1 MTNETIDQTTTPD
14 QTLNQTDFVPQRFI
28 NNLQA
33 AFIKV
38 DNAVASFDPDQKPI
52 VDKNDRDNRQAFEKI
67 SQLREEYA
75 NKAIKNP
82 TKKNQYFSD
91 FINKSND
98 LINKDNLIAVD
109 SSVDS
114 FKKFGDQRYQIFTS
128 WVSLQKDPSKINTQQ
143 IQNFMENII
152 QPPISDDK
160 EKAEFLR
167 SAKQS
172 FAGIIIGNQ
181 IRSDEKFMGVF
192 DEFLKARQE
201 AEKNAEPTGGDWLDI
216 FLSFVFNKKQ
226 SSDLKETLHQEPR
239 PDFEQNIATTTTDIQ
254 GLPPEARDL
263 LDERG
268 NFSKFTLGDMEM
280 LDVEGVAD
288 KDPNYKFNQL
298 LIHNNA
304 LSSVLMG
311 SHSGIEPEKVSLL
324 YGDNGGPEARHD
336 WNATVGYK
344 NQQGSNVATLINAHL
359 NNGSGLVIAG
369 NENGIKNPSF
379 YLYKQDQLT
388 GLKQA
393 LSQEEIQNKVDF
405 MEFLAQNNAK
415 LDNLSEKEKEKFQTE
430 IGNFQKDRKAYLDA
444 LGSDHIAFVSK
455 KDPKHLALVTEFG
468 NGEVSYTL
476 KDYGKKQ
483 DKALDGETKTTLQG
497 SLKYDG
503 VMFVDYSNFKY
514 TNVSKSPDK
523 GLGATNGVSHLEA
536 NFSKV
541 AVFNL
546 PNLNNLA
553 ITNYIRRDLE
563 DKLWAKGLSPQ
574 EANKLIKDFLNSNKE
589 LVGKVSN
596 FNKAV
601 AEAKNTGNYDEVKKA
616 QKDLEKSL
624 RKRESLEKEVAKK
637 LESRNDNKNR
647 MEAKAQANS
656 QKDKIFALINKE
668 ASKEA
673 RAAAFDPNLKGV
685 RSELSDK
692 LENINKNLKDFGKSF
707 DELKNGK
714 NNDFSKAEE
723 TLKALKDSVKDL
735 GINPEWISKIENL
748 NAALNDFKNGKNKD
762 FSKVTQAKSDL
773 ENSIKDVII
782 NQKITDK
789 VDNLNQ
795 AVSETKLTGN
805 FSKVE
810 QALAELKNLSLD
822 LGKNSDLQFVRDGVR
837 GTLVGNGLSKTEAT
851 TLTKNFSDIRKEL
864 SEKLFGKSNN
874 NNNGLKNNEEPI
886 YAQVNK
892 KKAGQATSPEEPIY
906 AQVARKMSVKIDQ
919 LNEAAS
925 AINRKIDRINKIASA
940 GKGVGGFSG
949 AGQSAS
955 PEEPIYAQVAK
966 KVSAKIDQL
975 NESASAINRKI
986 DRINKIA
993 SAGKGVG
1000 GFSGAG
1006 QSASPE
1012 EPIYAQVAKKVR
1024 AKIDQLN
1031 ESASA
1036 INRKMDRINKIASA
1050 GKGVGGFRG
1059 AGQSASPE
1067 EPIYAQVA
1075 KKVRAKIDQLNESAS
1090 AINRKMDRI
1099 NKIASAGKG
1108 VGGFSGAG
1116 QSASPE
1122 EPLYAQVAK
1131 KVRAKIDQLN
1141 ESASAINRKID
1152 RINKIASAGKG
1163 VGGFRGAGQSASPEE
1178 PIYAQVAKKVS
1189 AKIDQLNESASAIN
1203 RKMDRIN
1210 KIASAGKGVGGF
1222 SGAGQSASPE
1232 EPLYAQVAKKVSAK
1246 IDQLNESA
1254 SAINRKIDR
1263 INKIASAGKGVGG
1276 FSGAGQ
1282 SASPEEPLY
1291 AQVAKKVR
1299 AKIDQ
1304 LNESA
1309 SAINRK
1315 MDRINKIAS
1324 AGKGVG
1330 GFRGAGQSASPE
1342 EPLYA
1347 QVAKKVSAKI
1357 DQLNE
1362 SASAINRKIDR
1373 INKIASAGKGVG
1385 GFRGAG
1391 QSASPEEPLYAQV
1404 AKKVRAKIDQLNES
1418 ASAINRK
1425 IDRINK
1431 IASAGKGVGGFR
1443 GAGQSASPE
1452 EPLYAQVAKKVRAKI
1467 DQLNESASA
1476 INRKIDR
1483 INKIASAGKGVG
1495 GFSGAGQSASP
1506 EEPLYAQVAKKVRA
1520 KIDQLNESA
1529 SAINRKMDRIN
1540 KIASAG
1546 KGVGG
1551 FRGAGQ
1557 SASPEEPLY
1566 AQVAKKVSAKIDQ
1579 LNESASA
1586 INRKMDRINKIASA
1600 GKGVGGFRGAGQSA
1614 SPEEPI
1620 YAQVAKKVSAKIDQL
1635 NESASAINRKMD
1647 RINKIASAGK
1657 GVGGFR
1663 GAGQSASPEEPLYAQ
1678 VAKKVSAKI
1687 DQLNESA
1694 SAINRKI
1701 DRINKIASAGKGVGG
1716 FSGAGQSASPE
1727 EPIYAQ
1733 VAKKVSAKID
1743 QLNES
1748 ASAINRKIDRINKIA
1763 SAGKGVGGFS
1773 GAGQSASPEP
1783 IYATID
1789 FDEANQ
1795 AGFSLRRSAAVNDL
1809 SKVGLSREQEL
1820 TRRIGDL
1827 NQAVSEAKAGHFDKL
1842 EQKIDELKDSTKK
1855 NALKLWVES
1864 AKQVP
1869 TGLQAKLDNYAT
1881 NSHTRINSNVQSGTI
1896 NEKATGM
1903 LTQKNP
1909 EWLKLVNDKIVAHN
1923 VGSAH
1928 LSEYDKI
1935 GFNQKNMKDYSDSFK
1950 FSTKLNNAVK
1960 DIKSSFVQFLTNT
1973 FSTGS
1978 YSLMKANVEHGVKNT
1993 TKGGFQKS

>member
-14 QTLNQTDFVPQRFI
+14 QTLNPTGFVPQRFI
-28 NNLQA
+28 NNLQV
-33 AFIKV
+33 AFLKV
-38 DNAVASFDPDQKPI
+38 DSAVASFDPDQKPI

-67 SQLREEYA
+67 SQLREECA

-98 LINKDNLIAVD
+98 LINKDNLIDVN

-128 WVSLQKDPSKINTQQ
+128 WVSLQKDPSKINAPT

-192 DEFLKARQE
+192 DESLKERQE
-201 AEKNAEPTGGDWLDI
+201 AEKNAEPAGGDWLDI

-226 SSDLKETLHQEPR
+226 SSDLKETLNQEPR

-288 KDPNYKFNQL
+288 NDPNYKFNQL

-311 SHSGIEPEKVSLL
+311 SHSNIEPEKVSLL

-344 NQQGSNVATLINAHL
+344 NQQGNNVATLINAHL
-359 NNGSGLVIAG
+359 NSGSGLVIAG

-405 MEFLAQNNAK
+405 MEFLAQNNAR
-415 LDNLSEKEKEKFQTE
+415 LDSLSEKEKEKFQTE
-430 IGNFQKDRKAYLDA
+430 IEYFQKDRKAYLDA
-444 LGSDHIAFVSK
+444 LGNDHIAFVSK

-503 VMFVDYSNFKY
+503 VMFVNYSNFKY
-514 TNVSKSPDK
+514 TNASKSPDK
-523 GLGATNGVSHLEA
+523 GVGATNGVSHLEA
-536 NFSKV
+536 NLSKV

-563 DKLWAKGLSPQ
+563 DKLLAKGLSPQ
-574 EANKLIKDFLNSNKE
+574 EASKLIKDFLNSNKE

-596 FNKAV
+596 LNKAV

-616 QKDLEKSL
+616 QKDLEKSI
-624 RKRESLEKEVAKK
+624 RKREHLEKEVAKK

-656 QKDKIFALINKE
+656 QKDKIFVLINQE

-673 RAAAFDPNLKGV
+673 RAAAFDPNLKGI

-707 DELKNGK
+707 DELKNG
-714 NNDFSKAEE
+714 NNKDFSKAEE
-723 TLKALKDSVKDL
+723 TLKTLKDSMKDL
-735 GINPEWISKIENL
+735 GINPEWISKVENL

-773 ENSIKDVII
+773 ENSIKDVSI
-782 NQKITDK
+782 NQEITDK

-795 AVSETKLTGN
+795 AVSEAKLTGD

-822 LGKNSDLQFVRDGVR
+822 QKNESFNVGKNSDLQKSVKNGVN

-864 SEKLFGKSNN
+864 NEKLFGNSNN
-874 NNNGLKNNEEPI
+874 NNNGLKNEPI

-892 KKAGQATSPEEPIY
+892 KKAGQAASPEEPIY
-906 AQVARKMSVKIDQ
+906 TQVAKKVNARIDRLNKIASTINGKIDQ
-919 LNEAAS
+919 LN
-925 AINRKIDRINKIASA
+925 RTASA

-949 AGQSAS
+949 AG
-955 PEEPIYAQVAK
+955 
-966 KVSAKIDQL
+966 
-975 NESASAINRKI
+975 R
-986 DRINKIA
+986 
-993 SAGKGVG
+993 
-1000 GFSGAG
+1000 
-1006 QSASPE
+1006 
-1012 EPIYAQVAKKVR
+1012 
-1024 AKIDQLN
+1024 
-1031 ESASA
+1031 
-1036 INRKMDRINKIASA
+1036 
-1050 GKGVGGFRG
+1050 
-1059 AGQSASPE
+1059 
-1067 EPIYAQVA
+1067 
-1075 KKVRAKIDQLNESAS
+1075 
-1090 AINRKMDRI
+1090 
-1099 NKIASAGKG
+1099 
-1108 VGGFSGAG
+1108 
-1116 QSASPE
+1116 
-1122 EPLYAQVAK
+1122 
-1131 KVRAKIDQLN
+1131 
-1141 ESASAINRKID
+1141 
-1152 RINKIASAGKG
+1152 
-1163 VGGFRGAGQSASPEE
+1163 
-1178 PIYAQVAKKVS
+1178 
-1189 AKIDQLNESASAIN
+1189 
-1203 RKMDRIN
+1203 
-1210 KIASAGKGVGGF
+1210 
-1222 SGAGQSASPE
+1222 
-1232 EPLYAQVAKKVSAK
+1232 
-1246 IDQLNESA
+1246 
-1254 SAINRKIDR
+1254 
-1263 INKIASAGKGVGG
+1263 
-1276 FSGAGQ
+1276 
-1282 SASPEEPLY
+1282 
-1291 AQVAKKVR
+1291 
-1299 AKIDQ
+1299 
-1304 LNESA
+1304 
-1309 SAINRK
+1309 
-1315 MDRINKIAS
+1315 
-1324 AGKGVG
+1324 
-1330 GFRGAGQSASPE
+1330 
-1342 EPLYA
+1342 
-1347 QVAKKVSAKI
+1347 
-1357 DQLNE
+1357 
-1362 SASAINRKIDR
+1362 
-1373 INKIASAGKGVG
+1373 
-1385 GFRGAG
+1385 
-1391 QSASPEEPLYAQV
+1391 
-1404 AKKVRAKIDQLNES
+1404 
-1418 ASAINRK
+1418 
-1425 IDRINK
+1425 
-1431 IASAGKGVGGFR
+1431 
-1443 GAGQSASPE
+1443 
-1452 EPLYAQVAKKVRAKI
+1452 
-1467 DQLNESASA
+1467 
-1476 INRKIDR
+1476 
-1483 INKIASAGKGVG
+1483 
-1495 GFSGAGQSASP
+1495 
-1506 EEPLYAQVAKKVRA
+1506 
-1520 KIDQLNESA
+1520 
-1529 SAINRKMDRIN
+1529 
-1540 KIASAG
+1540 
-1546 KGVGG
+1546 
-1551 FRGAGQ
+1551 
-1557 SASPEEPLY
+1557 
-1566 AQVAKKVSAKIDQ
+1566 
-1579 LNESASA
+1579 
-1586 INRKMDRINKIASA
+1586 
-1600 GKGVGGFRGAGQSA
+1600 
-1614 SPEEPI
+1614 
-1620 YAQVAKKVSAKIDQL
+1620 
-1635 NESASAINRKMD
+1635 
-1647 RINKIASAGK
+1647 
-1657 GVGGFR
+1657 
-1663 GAGQSASPEEPLYAQ
+1663 
-1678 VAKKVSAKI
+1678 
-1687 DQLNESA
+1687 
-1694 SAINRKI
+1694 
-1701 DRINKIASAGKGVGG
+1701 
-1716 FSGAGQSASPE
+1716 
-1727 EPIYAQ
+1727 
-1733 VAKKVSAKID
+1733 
-1743 QLNES
+1743 
-1748 ASAINRKIDRINKIA
+1748 
-1763 SAGKGVGGFS
+1763 
-1773 GAGQSASPEP
+1773 SASPEP

-1795 AGFSLRRSAAVNDL
+1795 AGFLLRRSAAVNDL
-1809 SKVGLSREQEL
+1809 DKVGLSREQEL

-1827 NQAVSEAKAGHFDKL
+1827 NQAVSEAKTGHFGKL

-1855 NALKLWVES
+1855 NAVNLWVES

-1881 NSHTRINSNVQSGTI
+1881 NSHTRINSNVKNGGI

-1923 VGSAH
+1923 VGSIP
-1928 LSEYDKI
+1928 LSDYDKI

-1973 FSTGS
+1973 FSQGS
-1978 YSLMKANVEHGVKNT
+1978 YSLAKANAELGVKNIN
-1993 TKGGFQKS
+1993 TKSGFQKS

>member
-14 QTLNQTDFVPQRFI
+14 QTPNPTDFVPQRFI
-28 NNLQA
+28 NNLQV
-33 AFIKV
+33 AFLKV
-38 DNAVASFDPDQKPI
+38 DSAVALFDPDQKPI

-82 TKKNQYFSD
+82 AKKNQYFSD

-143 IQNFMENII
+143 IRNFMENII

-181 IRSDEKFMGVF
+181 IRSDQKFMGVF
-192 DEFLKARQE
+192 DESLKERQE
-201 AEKNAEPTGGDWLDI
+201 AEKNAEPAGDWLDI

-239 PDFEQNIATTTTDIQ
+239 PDFEQNLATTTTDIQ

-311 SHSGIEPEKVSLL
+311 GHSNIEPEKVSLL

-344 NQQGSNVATLINAHL
+344 DQQGNNVATLINAHL

-379 YLYKQDQLT
+379 YLYKEDQLT

-393 LSQEEIQNKVDF
+393 MSQEEIQNKVDF
-405 MEFLAQNNAK
+405 MEFLAKNNAK

-444 LGSDHIAFVSK
+444 LGNDHIAFVSK

-483 DKALDGETKTTLQG
+483 DKALDGEVKTTLQG

-514 TNVSKSPDK
+514 TNASKSPDK
-523 GLGATNGVSHLEA
+523 GVGATNGVSHLEA

-563 DKLWAKGLSPQ
+563 DKLWARGLSPQ

-589 LVGKVSN
+589 MVGKVSN
-596 FNKAV
+596 FNQAV

-624 RKRESLEKEVAKK
+624 RKREHLEKEVAKK
-637 LESRNDNKNR
+637 LESRDDNKNR

-673 RAAAFDPNLKGV
+673 RAAAFDPNLKGI

-748 NAALNDFKNGKNKD
+748 NAALNELKNGKNKD
-762 FSKVTQAKSDL
+762 FSKVTQVKSDL

-795 AVSETKLTGN
+795 AVSETKLTGD

-822 LGKNSDLQFVRDGVR
+822 QKNESFNVGKNSDLQSVRDSVR

-851 TLTKNFSDIRKEL
+851 KLSKNFSDIRKEL
-864 SEKLFGKSNN
+864 SEKLFGKSNS
-874 NNNGLKNNEEPI
+874 NGLKNNEEPI
-886 YAQVNK
+886 YAKVNK
-892 KKAGQATSPEEPIY
+892 KKTGQATSPEESIY
-906 AQVARKMSVKIDQ
+906 AQVAKKVSAKIDQ
-919 LNEAAS
+919 LNEATS

-940 GKGVGGFSG
+940 GKGVGNFGG

-955 PEEPIYAQVAK
+955 PE
-966 KVSAKIDQL
+966 
-975 NESASAINRKI
+975 
-986 DRINKIA
+986 
-993 SAGKGVG
+993 
-1000 GFSGAG
+1000 
-1006 QSASPE
+1006 
-1012 EPIYAQVAKKVR
+1012 
-1024 AKIDQLN
+1024 
-1031 ESASA
+1031 
-1036 INRKMDRINKIASA
+1036 
-1050 GKGVGGFRG
+1050 
-1059 AGQSASPE
+1059 
-1067 EPIYAQVA
+1067 
-1075 KKVRAKIDQLNESAS
+1075 
-1090 AINRKMDRI
+1090 
-1099 NKIASAGKG
+1099 
-1108 VGGFSGAG
+1108 
-1116 QSASPE
+1116 
-1122 EPLYAQVAK
+1122 
-1131 KVRAKIDQLN
+1131 
-1141 ESASAINRKID
+1141 
-1152 RINKIASAGKG
+1152 
-1163 VGGFRGAGQSASPEE
+1163 
-1178 PIYAQVAKKVS
+1178 
-1189 AKIDQLNESASAIN
+1189 
-1203 RKMDRIN
+1203 
-1210 KIASAGKGVGGF
+1210 
-1222 SGAGQSASPE
+1222 
-1232 EPLYAQVAKKVSAK
+1232 
-1246 IDQLNESA
+1246 
-1254 SAINRKIDR
+1254 
-1263 INKIASAGKGVGG
+1263 
-1276 FSGAGQ
+1276 
-1282 SASPEEPLY
+1282 
-1291 AQVAKKVR
+1291 
-1299 AKIDQ
+1299 
-1304 LNESA
+1304 
-1309 SAINRK
+1309 
-1315 MDRINKIAS
+1315 
-1324 AGKGVG
+1324 
-1330 GFRGAGQSASPE
+1330 
-1342 EPLYA
+1342 
-1347 QVAKKVSAKI
+1347 
-1357 DQLNE
+1357 
-1362 SASAINRKIDR
+1362 
-1373 INKIASAGKGVG
+1373 
-1385 GFRGAG
+1385 
-1391 QSASPEEPLYAQV
+1391 
-1404 AKKVRAKIDQLNES
+1404 
-1418 ASAINRK
+1418 
-1425 IDRINK
+1425 
-1431 IASAGKGVGGFR
+1431 
-1443 GAGQSASPE
+1443 
-1452 EPLYAQVAKKVRAKI
+1452 
-1467 DQLNESASA
+1467 
-1476 INRKIDR
+1476 
-1483 INKIASAGKGVG
+1483 
-1495 GFSGAGQSASP
+1495 
-1506 EEPLYAQVAKKVRA
+1506 
-1520 KIDQLNESA
+1520 
-1529 SAINRKMDRIN
+1529 
-1540 KIASAG
+1540 
-1546 KGVGG
+1546 
-1551 FRGAGQ
+1551 
-1557 SASPEEPLY
+1557 
-1566 AQVAKKVSAKIDQ
+1566 
-1579 LNESASA
+1579 
-1586 INRKMDRINKIASA
+1586 
-1600 GKGVGGFRGAGQSA
+1600 
-1614 SPEEPI
+1614 
-1620 YAQVAKKVSAKIDQL
+1620 
-1635 NESASAINRKMD
+1635 
-1647 RINKIASAGK
+1647 
-1657 GVGGFR
+1657 
-1663 GAGQSASPEEPLYAQ
+1663 
-1678 VAKKVSAKI
+1678 
-1687 DQLNESA
+1687 
-1694 SAINRKI
+1694 
-1701 DRINKIASAGKGVGG
+1701 
-1716 FSGAGQSASPE
+1716 
-1727 EPIYAQ
+1727 
-1733 VAKKVSAKID
+1733 
-1743 QLNES
+1743 
-1748 ASAINRKIDRINKIA
+1748 
-1763 SAGKGVGGFS
+1763 
-1773 GAGQSASPEP
+1773 EP

-1795 AGFSLRRSAAVNDL
+1795 AGFPLRRSAGVNDL

-1827 NQAVSEAKAGHFDKL
+1827 NQAVSEAKTGHFDKL

-1881 NSHTRINSNVQSGTI
+1881 NSHTCINSNVQSGAI
-1896 NEKATGM
+1896 NEKATGI

-1923 VGSAH
+1923 VGSAP
-1928 LSEYDKI
+1928 LSAYDNI

-1960 DIKSSFVQFLTNT
+1960 DIKSNFVQFLTNA
-1973 FSTGS
+1973 FSQGS
-1978 YSLMKANVEHGVKNT
+1978 YNLMKANAELGVKNIN
-1993 TKGGFQKS
+1993 TKSGFQKS

>member
-14 QTLNQTDFVPQRFI
+14 QTLNPTDFVPQRFI
-28 NNLQA
+28 NNLQV
-33 AFIKV
+33 AFLKV
-38 DNAVASFDPDQKPI
+38 DSAVASFDPDQKPI

-82 TKKNQYFSD
+82 TKKNQYFSE
-91 FINKSND
+91 FINKIND

-143 IQNFMENII
+143 IRNFMENII

-192 DEFLKARQE
+192 DESLKERQE
-201 AEKNAEPTGGDWLDI
+201 AEKNAEPAGGDWLDI
-216 FLSFVFNKKQ
+216 FFSFVFNKKQ

-268 NFSKFTLGDMEM
+268 NFFKFTLGDMEM

-311 SHSGIEPEKVSLL
+311 SHSNIEPEKVSLL

-344 NQQGSNVATLINAHL
+344 NQQGNNVATLINVHL
-359 NNGSGLVIAG
+359 NNGNGLVIAG

-405 MEFLAQNNAK
+405 MEFLAQNNAR
-415 LDNLSEKEKEKFQTE
+415 LDSLSKEEKEKFQNE
-430 IGNFQKDRKAYLDA
+430 IEDFQKDRKAYLDA
-444 LGSDHIAFVSK
+444 LGNDHIAFVSK

-468 NGEVSYTL
+468 NGELSYTL

-497 SLKYDG
+497 NLKYDG
-503 VMFVDYSNFKY
+503 VMFVNYSNFKY
-514 TNVSKSPDK
+514 TNASKSPDK
-523 GLGATNGVSHLEA
+523 GVGATNGVSHLEA
-536 NFSKV
+536 NLSKV

-596 FNKAV
+596 LNKAV

-616 QKDLEKSL
+616 QKDLEKSI
-624 RKRESLEKEVAKK
+624 RKREHLEKEVAKK

-656 QKDKIFALINKE
+656 QKDKIFALINQE

-673 RAAAFDPNLKGV
+673 RAAAFDPNLKGI

-692 LENINKNLKDFGKSF
+692 LENINKNLKDFNKSF
-707 DELKNGK
+707 DELKNG
-714 NNDFSKAEE
+714 NNKDFSKAEE
-723 TLKALKDSVKDL
+723 TLKALKDSMKDL
-735 GINPEWISKIENL
+735 GINPEWISKVENL

-773 ENSIKDVII
+773 ENSIKDVSI

-795 AVSETKLTGN
+795 AVSEAKLTGD

-822 LGKNSDLQFVRDGVR
+822 QKNESFNVGKNSDLQSVRDSVR

-851 TLTKNFSDIRKEL
+851 KLSKNFSDIRKEL
-864 SEKLFGKSNN
+864 SEKLFGKSNS
-874 NNNGLKNNEEPI
+874 NGLKNNEEPI

-892 KKAGQATSPEEPIY
+892 KKAGQA
-906 AQVARKMSVKIDQ
+906 
-919 LNEAAS
+919 
-925 AINRKIDRINKIASA
+925 
-940 GKGVGGFSG
+940 
-949 AGQSAS
+949 AS
-955 PEEPIYAQVAK
+955 PEEPIYAQVNK
-966 KVSAKIDQL
+966 KKTGQAASPEEPIYTQVARKVNARIDRLNKITSTINGKIDQL
-975 NESASAINRKI
+975 NRTASAN
-986 DRINKIA
+986 
-993 SAGKGVG
+993 KGVG
-1000 GFSGAG
+1000 GFSG
-1006 QSASPE
+1006 
-1012 EPIYAQVAKKVR
+1012 V
-1024 AKIDQLN
+1024 
-1031 ESASA
+1031 
-1036 INRKMDRINKIASA
+1036 
-1050 GKGVGGFRG
+1050 
-1059 AGQSASPE
+1059 
-1067 EPIYAQVA
+1067 
-1075 KKVRAKIDQLNESAS
+1075 
-1090 AINRKMDRI
+1090 
-1099 NKIASAGKG
+1099 
-1108 VGGFSGAG
+1108 
-1116 QSASPE
+1116 
-1122 EPLYAQVAK
+1122 
-1131 KVRAKIDQLN
+1131 
-1141 ESASAINRKID
+1141 
-1152 RINKIASAGKG
+1152 
-1163 VGGFRGAGQSASPEE
+1163 
-1178 PIYAQVAKKVS
+1178 
-1189 AKIDQLNESASAIN
+1189 
-1203 RKMDRIN
+1203 
-1210 KIASAGKGVGGF
+1210 
-1222 SGAGQSASPE
+1222 
-1232 EPLYAQVAKKVSAK
+1232 
-1246 IDQLNESA
+1246 
-1254 SAINRKIDR
+1254 
-1263 INKIASAGKGVGG
+1263 
-1276 FSGAGQ
+1276 
-1282 SASPEEPLY
+1282 
-1291 AQVAKKVR
+1291 
-1299 AKIDQ
+1299 
-1304 LNESA
+1304 
-1309 SAINRK
+1309 
-1315 MDRINKIAS
+1315 
-1324 AGKGVG
+1324 
-1330 GFRGAGQSASPE
+1330 
-1342 EPLYA
+1342 
-1347 QVAKKVSAKI
+1347 
-1357 DQLNE
+1357 
-1362 SASAINRKIDR
+1362 
-1373 INKIASAGKGVG
+1373 
-1385 GFRGAG
+1385 
-1391 QSASPEEPLYAQV
+1391 
-1404 AKKVRAKIDQLNES
+1404 
-1418 ASAINRK
+1418 
-1425 IDRINK
+1425 
-1431 IASAGKGVGGFR
+1431 
-1443 GAGQSASPE
+1443 
-1452 EPLYAQVAKKVRAKI
+1452 
-1467 DQLNESASA
+1467 
-1476 INRKIDR
+1476 
-1483 INKIASAGKGVG
+1483 
-1495 GFSGAGQSASP
+1495 
-1506 EEPLYAQVAKKVRA
+1506 
-1520 KIDQLNESA
+1520 
-1529 SAINRKMDRIN
+1529 
-1540 KIASAG
+1540 
-1546 KGVGG
+1546 
-1551 FRGAGQ
+1551 
-1557 SASPEEPLY
+1557 
-1566 AQVAKKVSAKIDQ
+1566 
-1579 LNESASA
+1579 
-1586 INRKMDRINKIASA
+1586 
-1600 GKGVGGFRGAGQSA
+1600 
-1614 SPEEPI
+1614 
-1620 YAQVAKKVSAKIDQL
+1620 
-1635 NESASAINRKMD
+1635 
-1647 RINKIASAGK
+1647 
-1657 GVGGFR
+1657 
-1663 GAGQSASPEEPLYAQ
+1663 
-1678 VAKKVSAKI
+1678 
-1687 DQLNESA
+1687 
-1694 SAINRKI
+1694 
-1701 DRINKIASAGKGVGG
+1701 
-1716 FSGAGQSASPE
+1716 
-1727 EPIYAQ
+1727 
-1733 VAKKVSAKID
+1733 
-1743 QLNES
+1743 
-1748 ASAINRKIDRINKIA
+1748 
-1763 SAGKGVGGFS
+1763 
-1773 GAGQSASPEP
+1773 GQSASPEP

-1795 AGFSLRRSAAVNDL
+1795 AGFPLRRYAAVDDL

-1827 NQAVSEAKAGHFDKL
+1827 NQAVSEAKTGYFDKL

-1855 NALKLWVES
+1855 NAVNLWVES

-1881 NSHTRINSNVQSGTI
+1881 NSHTRINSNVKNGGI

-1923 VGSAH
+1923 VGSIP
-1928 LSEYDKI
+1928 LSDYDKI

-1973 FSTGS
+1973 FSAGS
-1978 YSLMKANVEHGVKNT
+1978 YNLMKANVEHGVKNT
-1993 TKGGFQKS
+1993 NTKSGFQKS

>member
-1 MTNETIDQTTTPD
+1 MTNETINQTTTPD
-14 QTLNQTDFVPQRFI
+14 QTLNPTDFVPQRFI
-28 NNLQA
+28 NNLQV
-33 AFIKV
+33 AFLKV

-128 WVSLQKDPSKINTQQ
+128 WVSLQKDPSKINTQT
-143 IQNFMENII
+143 IRNFMENII

-192 DEFLKARQE
+192 DESLKERQE
-201 AEKNAEPTGGDWLDI
+201 AEKNGEPDGGDWLDI

-288 KDPNYKFNQL
+288 IDPNYKFNQL

-311 SHSGIEPEKVSLL
+311 GHSNIEPEKVSLL

-344 NQQGSNVATLINAHL
+344 NQQGNNVATLINAHL
-359 NNGSGLVIAG
+359 KNGSGLVIAG
-369 NENGIKNPSF
+369 NEDGIKNPSF

-415 LDNLSEKEKEKFQTE
+415 LDNLSEKEKEKFQNE
-430 IGNFQKDRKAYLDA
+430 IEYFQKDRKAYLDA
-444 LGSDHIAFVSK
+444 LGNDHIAFVSK

-468 NGEVSYTL
+468 NGELSYTL

-497 SLKYDG
+497 NLKYDG
-503 VMFVDYSNFKY
+503 VMFVNYSNFKY
-514 TNVSKSPDK
+514 TNASKSPDK
-523 GLGATNGVSHLEA
+523 GVGATNGVSHLEA
-536 NFSKV
+536 NLSKV

-553 ITNYIRRDLE
+553 ITNCIRRDLE

-616 QKDLEKSL
+616 QKDLEKSI
-624 RKRESLEKEVAKK
+624 RKREHLEKEVAKK
-637 LESRNDNKNR
+637 LESRNENKNR

-656 QKDKIFALINKE
+656 QKDKIFALINQE

-673 RAAAFDPNLKGV
+673 RAATFDPNLKGI
-685 RSELSDK
+685 RIELSDK

-714 NNDFSKAEE
+714 NKDFSKAEE
-723 TLKALKDSVKDL
+723 TLKALKDSMKDL

-748 NAALNDFKNGKNKD
+748 NAALNDFKNGKNND

-773 ENSIKDVII
+773 ENSIKDVSI

-795 AVSETKLTGN
+795 AVSEAKLTGN
-805 FSKVE
+805 FSRVE
-810 QALAELKNLSLD
+810 QVLAELKNLSLD
-822 LGKNSDLQFVRDGVR
+822 LGKNSDLQSVRDSVR

-851 TLTKNFSDIRKEL
+851 KLSKNFSDIRKEL
-864 SEKLFGKSNN
+864 NEKLFGNSNN
-874 NNNGLKNNEEPI
+874 NNNGLKNNTEPIYAQVNKKKAGQAASPEEPI

-892 KKAGQATSPEEPIY
+892 KKAGQVASPEEPIY
-906 AQVARKMSVKIDQ
+906 TQVAKKVNAKIDQ
-919 LNEAAS
+919 LNEATS
-925 AINRKIDRINKIASA
+925 KINRKIDR
-940 GKGVGGFSG
+940 
-949 AGQSAS
+949 
-955 PEEPIYAQVAK
+955 
-966 KVSAKIDQL
+966 L
-975 NESASAINRKI
+975 
-986 DRINKIA
+986 
-993 SAGKGVG
+993 
-1000 GFSGAG
+1000 
-1006 QSASPE
+1006 
-1012 EPIYAQVAKKVR
+1012 
-1024 AKIDQLN
+1024 
-1031 ESASA
+1031 
-1036 INRKMDRINKIASA
+1036 
-1050 GKGVGGFRG
+1050 
-1059 AGQSASPE
+1059 
-1067 EPIYAQVA
+1067 
-1075 KKVRAKIDQLNESAS
+1075 
-1090 AINRKMDRI
+1090 
-1099 NKIASAGKG
+1099 
-1108 VGGFSGAG
+1108 
-1116 QSASPE
+1116 
-1122 EPLYAQVAK
+1122 
-1131 KVRAKIDQLN
+1131 
-1141 ESASAINRKID
+1141 
-1152 RINKIASAGKG
+1152 
-1163 VGGFRGAGQSASPEE
+1163 
-1178 PIYAQVAKKVS
+1178 
-1189 AKIDQLNESASAIN
+1189 
-1203 RKMDRIN
+1203 
-1210 KIASAGKGVGGF
+1210 
-1222 SGAGQSASPE
+1222 
-1232 EPLYAQVAKKVSAK
+1232 
-1246 IDQLNESA
+1246 
-1254 SAINRKIDR
+1254 
-1263 INKIASAGKGVGG
+1263 
-1276 FSGAGQ
+1276 
-1282 SASPEEPLY
+1282 
-1291 AQVAKKVR
+1291 
-1299 AKIDQ
+1299 
-1304 LNESA
+1304 
-1309 SAINRK
+1309 
-1315 MDRINKIAS
+1315 
-1324 AGKGVG
+1324 
-1330 GFRGAGQSASPE
+1330 
-1342 EPLYA
+1342 
-1347 QVAKKVSAKI
+1347 
-1357 DQLNE
+1357 
-1362 SASAINRKIDR
+1362 
-1373 INKIASAGKGVG
+1373 
-1385 GFRGAG
+1385 
-1391 QSASPEEPLYAQV
+1391 
-1404 AKKVRAKIDQLNES
+1404 
-1418 ASAINRK
+1418 
-1425 IDRINK
+1425 
-1431 IASAGKGVGGFR
+1431 
-1443 GAGQSASPE
+1443 
-1452 EPLYAQVAKKVRAKI
+1452 
-1467 DQLNESASA
+1467 
-1476 INRKIDR
+1476 
-1483 INKIASAGKGVG
+1483 
-1495 GFSGAGQSASP
+1495 
-1506 EEPLYAQVAKKVRA
+1506 
-1520 KIDQLNESA
+1520 
-1529 SAINRKMDRIN
+1529 
-1540 KIASAG
+1540 
-1546 KGVGG
+1546 
-1551 FRGAGQ
+1551 
-1557 SASPEEPLY
+1557 
-1566 AQVAKKVSAKIDQ
+1566 
-1579 LNESASA
+1579 
-1586 INRKMDRINKIASA
+1586 
-1600 GKGVGGFRGAGQSA
+1600 
-1614 SPEEPI
+1614 
-1620 YAQVAKKVSAKIDQL
+1620 
-1635 NESASAINRKMD
+1635 
-1647 RINKIASAGK
+1647 
-1657 GVGGFR
+1657 
-1663 GAGQSASPEEPLYAQ
+1663 
-1678 VAKKVSAKI
+1678 
-1687 DQLNESA
+1687 
-1694 SAINRKI
+1694 
-1701 DRINKIASAGKGVGG
+1701 
-1716 FSGAGQSASPE
+1716 
-1727 EPIYAQ
+1727 
-1733 VAKKVSAKID
+1733 
-1743 QLNES
+1743 
-1748 ASAINRKIDRINKIA
+1748 NKIA

-1795 AGFSLRRSAAVNDL
+1795 AGFPLRRSAAVNDL

-1820 TRRIGDL
+1820 TSRIGDL
-1827 NQAVSEAKAGHFDKL
+1827 NQAVSEAKTGHFGKL

-1855 NALKLWVES
+1855 NAVNLWVES

-1869 TGLQAKLDNYAT
+1869 TSLQAKLDNYAT
-1881 NSHTRINSNVQSGTI
+1881 NSHTRINSNVKNGGI

-1923 VGSAH
+1923 VGSIP
-1928 LSEYDKI
+1928 LSDYDKI

-1993 TKGGFQKS
+1993 NTKGGFQKS

>member
-1 MTNETIDQTTTPD
+1 MINEAIDQTTTPD
-14 QTLNQTDFVPQRFI
+14 QTPDQTDFVPQRFI
-28 NNLQA
+28 NNLQV

-38 DNAVASFDPDQKPI
+38 DDAVASFDPDQKPI

-109 SSVDS
+109 SSVES
-114 FKKFGDQRYQIFTS
+114 FRKFGDQRYQIFTS

-143 IQNFMENII
+143 IRNFMENVI

-192 DEFLKARQE
+192 DESLKARQE
-201 AEKNAEPTGGDWLDI
+201 AEKNAEPAGGDWLDI

-226 SSDLKETLHQEPR
+226 SSDLKETLNQEPR
-239 PDFEQNIATTTTDIQ
+239 PDFEQNLATTTTNIQ
-254 GLPPEARDL
+254 GLPPESRDL

-268 NFSKFTLGDMEM
+268 NFFKFTLGDMEM

-304 LSSVLMG
+304 LASVLMEG
-311 SHSGIEPEKVSLL
+311 HSNIEPEKVSLL

-344 NQQGSNVATLINAHL
+344 NQQGNNVATLINAHL

-379 YLYKQDQLT
+379 YLYKEDQLT

-393 LSQEEIQNKVDF
+393 MSQEEIQNKVDF

-415 LDNLSEKEKEKFQTE
+415 LDNLSKEEKEKFQTE
-430 IGNFQKDRKAYLDA
+430 IENFQKDRKAYLDA
-444 LGSDHIAFVSK
+444 LGNDHIAFVSK

-503 VMFVDYSNFKY
+503 VMFVNYSNFKY
-514 TNVSKSPDK
+514 TNASKSPDK
-523 GLGATNGVSHLEA
+523 GVGATNGVSHLEA
-536 NFSKV
+536 NLSKV

-563 DKLWAKGLSPQ
+563 DKLWAKGLSSQ

-589 LVGKVSN
+589 MVGKVLN

-624 RKRESLEKEVAKK
+624 RKREHLEKEVAKK

-656 QKDKIFALINKE
+656 QKDKIFALINQE

-673 RAAAFDPNLKGV
+673 RAAAFDPNLKGI
-685 RSELSDK
+685 RSELLDK

-810 QALAELKNLSLD
+810 QALAELKSLSLD
-822 LGKNSDLQFVRDGVR
+822 LGKNSDLQKSVKNGVN

-864 SEKLFGKSNN
+864 NEKLFGNSNN
-874 NNNGLKNNEEPI
+874 NNNGLKNNTEPI

-892 KKAGQATSPEEPIY
+892 KKAGQAASPEEPIY
-906 AQVARKMSVKIDQ
+906 AQVAKKVSAKIDQ
-919 LNEAAS
+919 LNEATL

-949 AGQSAS
+949 AG
-955 PEEPIYAQVAK
+955 
-966 KVSAKIDQL
+966 
-975 NESASAINRKI
+975 R
-986 DRINKIA
+986 
-993 SAGKGVG
+993 
-1000 GFSGAG
+1000 
-1006 QSASPE
+1006 
-1012 EPIYAQVAKKVR
+1012 
-1024 AKIDQLN
+1024 
-1031 ESASA
+1031 
-1036 INRKMDRINKIASA
+1036 
-1050 GKGVGGFRG
+1050 
-1059 AGQSASPE
+1059 
-1067 EPIYAQVA
+1067 
-1075 KKVRAKIDQLNESAS
+1075 
-1090 AINRKMDRI
+1090 
-1099 NKIASAGKG
+1099 
-1108 VGGFSGAG
+1108 
-1116 QSASPE
+1116 
-1122 EPLYAQVAK
+1122 
-1131 KVRAKIDQLN
+1131 
-1141 ESASAINRKID
+1141 
-1152 RINKIASAGKG
+1152 
-1163 VGGFRGAGQSASPEE
+1163 
-1178 PIYAQVAKKVS
+1178 
-1189 AKIDQLNESASAIN
+1189 
-1203 RKMDRIN
+1203 
-1210 KIASAGKGVGGF
+1210 
-1222 SGAGQSASPE
+1222 
-1232 EPLYAQVAKKVSAK
+1232 
-1246 IDQLNESA
+1246 
-1254 SAINRKIDR
+1254 
-1263 INKIASAGKGVGG
+1263 
-1276 FSGAGQ
+1276 
-1282 SASPEEPLY
+1282 
-1291 AQVAKKVR
+1291 
-1299 AKIDQ
+1299 
-1304 LNESA
+1304 
-1309 SAINRK
+1309 
-1315 MDRINKIAS
+1315 
-1324 AGKGVG
+1324 
-1330 GFRGAGQSASPE
+1330 
-1342 EPLYA
+1342 
-1347 QVAKKVSAKI
+1347 
-1357 DQLNE
+1357 
-1362 SASAINRKIDR
+1362 
-1373 INKIASAGKGVG
+1373 
-1385 GFRGAG
+1385 
-1391 QSASPEEPLYAQV
+1391 
-1404 AKKVRAKIDQLNES
+1404 
-1418 ASAINRK
+1418 
-1425 IDRINK
+1425 
-1431 IASAGKGVGGFR
+1431 
-1443 GAGQSASPE
+1443 
-1452 EPLYAQVAKKVRAKI
+1452 
-1467 DQLNESASA
+1467 
-1476 INRKIDR
+1476 
-1483 INKIASAGKGVG
+1483 
-1495 GFSGAGQSASP
+1495 
-1506 EEPLYAQVAKKVRA
+1506 
-1520 KIDQLNESA
+1520 
-1529 SAINRKMDRIN
+1529 
-1540 KIASAG
+1540 
-1546 KGVGG
+1546 
-1551 FRGAGQ
+1551 
-1557 SASPEEPLY
+1557 
-1566 AQVAKKVSAKIDQ
+1566 
-1579 LNESASA
+1579 
-1586 INRKMDRINKIASA
+1586 
-1600 GKGVGGFRGAGQSA
+1600 
-1614 SPEEPI
+1614 
-1620 YAQVAKKVSAKIDQL
+1620 
-1635 NESASAINRKMD
+1635 
-1647 RINKIASAGK
+1647 
-1657 GVGGFR
+1657 
-1663 GAGQSASPEEPLYAQ
+1663 
-1678 VAKKVSAKI
+1678 
-1687 DQLNESA
+1687 
-1694 SAINRKI
+1694 
-1701 DRINKIASAGKGVGG
+1701 
-1716 FSGAGQSASPE
+1716 
-1727 EPIYAQ
+1727 
-1733 VAKKVSAKID
+1733 
-1743 QLNES
+1743 
-1748 ASAINRKIDRINKIA
+1748 
-1763 SAGKGVGGFS
+1763 
-1773 GAGQSASPEP
+1773 SASPEP

-1795 AGFSLRRSAAVNDL
+1795 AGFPLRRSAAVNDL

-1827 NQAVSEAKAGHFDKL
+1827 NQAVSEAKTGHFDNL

-1881 NSHTRINSNVQSGTI
+1881 NSHTRINSNVQSGAI
-1896 NEKATGM
+1896 NEKATGI

-1909 EWLKLVNDKIVAHN
+1909 EWLKLVNDKVVAHN
-1923 VGSAH
+1923 VGSAP

-1993 TKGGFQKS
+1993 TKSGFQKS

>member
-1 MTNETIDQTTTPD
+1 MTNETIDQTITPD
-14 QTLNQTDFVPQRFI
+14 QTPNQTDFVPQRFI
-28 NNLQA
+28 NNLQV

-38 DNAVASFDPDQKPI
+38 DNAVASFDPNQKPI

-82 TKKNQYFSD
+82 AKKNQYFSD

-128 WVSLQKDPSKINTQQ
+128 WVSLQKDPSEINTQQ
-143 IQNFMENII
+143 IRNFMENII

-192 DEFLKARQE
+192 DESLKARQE
-201 AEKNAEPTGGDWLDI
+201 AETGGDWLDI

-226 SSDLKETLHQEPR
+226 SSDLKETLNQEPR
-239 PDFEQNIATTTTDIQ
+239 PDFEQNLATTTTDIQ

-268 NFSKFTLGDMEM
+268 NFFKFTLGDVEM

-311 SHSGIEPEKVSLL
+311 GHSSIEPEKVSLL

-359 NNGSGLVIAG
+359 NNGSGLIIAG
-369 NENGIKNPSF
+369 NEDGIKNPSF
-379 YLYKQDQLT
+379 YLYKEDQLT

-393 LSQEEIQNKVDF
+393 MSQEEIQNKVDF
-405 MEFLAQNNAK
+405 MEFLAKNNAK

-444 LGSDHIAFVSK
+444 LGNDHIAFVSK

-503 VMFVDYSNFKY
+503 VMFVNYSNFKY
-514 TNVSKSPDK
+514 TNASKSPDK
-523 GLGATNGVSHLEA
+523 GVGATNGVSHLEA

-563 DKLWAKGLSPQ
+563 DKLLAKGLSPQ

-589 LVGKVSN
+589 MVGKVSN

-624 RKRESLEKEVAKK
+624 RKREHLEKEVAKK

-714 NNDFSKAEE
+714 SNDFSKVEE

-795 AVSETKLTGN
+795 AVSETKLTGD

-822 LGKNSDLQFVRDGVR
+822 LGKNSDLQSVKNSMN

-864 SEKLFGKSNN
+864 NEKLFGNS

-886 YAQVNK
+886 YAKVNK
-892 KKAGQATSPEEPIY
+892 KKAGQ
-906 AQVARKMSVKIDQ
+906 V
-919 LNEAAS
+919 
-925 AINRKIDRINKIASA
+925 
-940 GKGVGGFSG
+940 
-949 AGQSAS
+949 AS

-975 NESASAINRKI
+975 NEAT
-986 DRINKIA
+986 
-993 SAGKGVG
+993 
-1000 GFSGAG
+1000 
-1006 QSASPE
+1006 
-1012 EPIYAQVAKKVR
+1012 
-1024 AKIDQLN
+1024 
-1031 ESASA
+1031 
-1036 INRKMDRINKIASA
+1036 
-1050 GKGVGGFRG
+1050 
-1059 AGQSASPE
+1059 
-1067 EPIYAQVA
+1067 
-1075 KKVRAKIDQLNESAS
+1075 
-1090 AINRKMDRI
+1090 
-1099 NKIASAGKG
+1099 
-1108 VGGFSGAG
+1108 
-1116 QSASPE
+1116 
-1122 EPLYAQVAK
+1122 
-1131 KVRAKIDQLN
+1131 
-1141 ESASAINRKID
+1141 
-1152 RINKIASAGKG
+1152 
-1163 VGGFRGAGQSASPEE
+1163 
-1178 PIYAQVAKKVS
+1178 
-1189 AKIDQLNESASAIN
+1189 
-1203 RKMDRIN
+1203 
-1210 KIASAGKGVGGF
+1210 
-1222 SGAGQSASPE
+1222 
-1232 EPLYAQVAKKVSAK
+1232 
-1246 IDQLNESA
+1246 
-1254 SAINRKIDR
+1254 
-1263 INKIASAGKGVGG
+1263 
-1276 FSGAGQ
+1276 
-1282 SASPEEPLY
+1282 
-1291 AQVAKKVR
+1291 
-1299 AKIDQ
+1299 
-1304 LNESA
+1304 
-1309 SAINRK
+1309 
-1315 MDRINKIAS
+1315 
-1324 AGKGVG
+1324 
-1330 GFRGAGQSASPE
+1330 
-1342 EPLYA
+1342 
-1347 QVAKKVSAKI
+1347 
-1357 DQLNE
+1357 
-1362 SASAINRKIDR
+1362 
-1373 INKIASAGKGVG
+1373 
-1385 GFRGAG
+1385 
-1391 QSASPEEPLYAQV
+1391 
-1404 AKKVRAKIDQLNES
+1404 
-1418 ASAINRK
+1418 
-1425 IDRINK
+1425 
-1431 IASAGKGVGGFR
+1431 
-1443 GAGQSASPE
+1443 
-1452 EPLYAQVAKKVRAKI
+1452 
-1467 DQLNESASA
+1467 
-1476 INRKIDR
+1476 
-1483 INKIASAGKGVG
+1483 
-1495 GFSGAGQSASP
+1495 
-1506 EEPLYAQVAKKVRA
+1506 
-1520 KIDQLNESA
+1520 
-1529 SAINRKMDRIN
+1529 
-1540 KIASAG
+1540 
-1546 KGVGG
+1546 
-1551 FRGAGQ
+1551 
-1557 SASPEEPLY
+1557 
-1566 AQVAKKVSAKIDQ
+1566 
-1579 LNESASA
+1579 
-1586 INRKMDRINKIASA
+1586 
-1600 GKGVGGFRGAGQSA
+1600 
-1614 SPEEPI
+1614 
-1620 YAQVAKKVSAKIDQL
+1620 
-1635 NESASAINRKMD
+1635 
-1647 RINKIASAGK
+1647 
-1657 GVGGFR
+1657 
-1663 GAGQSASPEEPLYAQ
+1663 
-1678 VAKKVSAKI
+1678 
-1687 DQLNESA
+1687 
-1694 SAINRKI
+1694 
-1701 DRINKIASAGKGVGG
+1701 
-1716 FSGAGQSASPE
+1716 
-1727 EPIYAQ
+1727 
-1733 VAKKVSAKID
+1733 
-1743 QLNES
+1743 
-1748 ASAINRKIDRINKIA
+1748 SAINRKIDRINKIA

-1795 AGFSLRRSAAVNDL
+1795 AGFPLRRSAAVNDL

-1827 NQAVSEAKAGHFDKL
+1827 NQAVSEAKTGHFGNL

-1869 TGLQAKLDNYAT
+1869 TSLQAKLDNYAT
-1881 NSHTRINSNVQSGTI
+1881 NSHTRINSNVQNGII
-1896 NEKATGM
+1896 NERATGM

-1923 VGSAH
+1923 VGSTH

-1960 DIKSSFVQFLTNT
+1960 DIKSSFVQFLTNA

-1993 TKGGFQKS
+1993 TKSGFQKS

>member
-14 QTLNQTDFVPQRFI
+14 QTLNPTDFVPQRFI
-28 NNLQA
+28 NNLQV

-82 TKKNQYFSD
+82 AKKNQYFSD

-181 IRSDEKFMGVF
+181 IRSDQKFMGVF
-192 DEFLKARQE
+192 DESLKERQE
-201 AEKNAEPTGGDWLDI
+201 AEKNAEPSGGDWLDI

-239 PDFEQNIATTTTDIQ
+239 PDFEQNLATTTTDIQ

-311 SHSGIEPEKVSLL
+311 GHSSIEPEKVSLL

-344 NQQGSNVATLINAHL
+344 DQQGSNVATLINVHL
-359 NNGSGLVIAG
+359 NNGSGLIIAG

-379 YLYKQDQLT
+379 YLYKEDQLT

-393 LSQEEIQNKVDF
+393 MSQEEIQNKVDF
-405 MEFLAQNNAK
+405 MEFLTKNNAK

-430 IGNFQKDRKAYLDA
+430 IEYFQKDRKAYLDA
-444 LGSDHIAFVSK
+444 LGNDHVAFVSK

-483 DKALDGETKTTLQG
+483 DKALDGEVKTTLQG

-514 TNVSKSPDK
+514 TNASKSPDK
-523 GLGATNGVSHLEA
+523 GVGATNGVSHLEA

-574 EANKLIKDFLNSNKE
+574 ESNKLIKDFLNSNKE
-589 LVGKVSN
+589 LVGKVSD
-596 FNKAV
+596 FNQAV
-601 AEAKNTGNYDEVKKA
+601 AEAKNTGNYDGVKKA

-624 RKRESLEKEVAKK
+624 RKREHLEKEVAKK

-673 RAAAFDPNLKGV
+673 RAAAFDPNLKGI

-692 LENINKNLKDFGKSF
+692 LENINENLKDFGKSF

-795 AVSETKLTGN
+795 AVSETKLTGD

-822 LGKNSDLQFVRDGVR
+822 QKNESFNVGKNSDLQSVRDSVR

-851 TLTKNFSDIRKEL
+851 KLSKNFSDIRKEL

-874 NNNGLKNNEEPI
+874 NSNGLKNNEEPI
-886 YAQVNK
+886 YAKVNK
-892 KKAGQATSPEEPIY
+892 KK
-906 AQVARKMSVKIDQ
+906 
-919 LNEAAS
+919 
-925 AINRKIDRINKIASA
+925 
-940 GKGVGGFSG
+940 

-975 NESASAINRKI
+975 NEATSAINRKI

-1006 QSASPE
+1006 
-1012 EPIYAQVAKKVR
+1012 R
-1024 AKIDQLN
+1024 
-1031 ESASA
+1031 
-1036 INRKMDRINKIASA
+1036 
-1050 GKGVGGFRG
+1050 
-1059 AGQSASPE
+1059 
-1067 EPIYAQVA
+1067 
-1075 KKVRAKIDQLNESAS
+1075 
-1090 AINRKMDRI
+1090 
-1099 NKIASAGKG
+1099 
-1108 VGGFSGAG
+1108 
-1116 QSASPE
+1116 
-1122 EPLYAQVAK
+1122 
-1131 KVRAKIDQLN
+1131 
-1141 ESASAINRKID
+1141 
-1152 RINKIASAGKG
+1152 
-1163 VGGFRGAGQSASPEE
+1163 
-1178 PIYAQVAKKVS
+1178 
-1189 AKIDQLNESASAIN
+1189 
-1203 RKMDRIN
+1203 
-1210 KIASAGKGVGGF
+1210 
-1222 SGAGQSASPE
+1222 
-1232 EPLYAQVAKKVSAK
+1232 
-1246 IDQLNESA
+1246 
-1254 SAINRKIDR
+1254 
-1263 INKIASAGKGVGG
+1263 
-1276 FSGAGQ
+1276 
-1282 SASPEEPLY
+1282 
-1291 AQVAKKVR
+1291 
-1299 AKIDQ
+1299 
-1304 LNESA
+1304 
-1309 SAINRK
+1309 
-1315 MDRINKIAS
+1315 
-1324 AGKGVG
+1324 
-1330 GFRGAGQSASPE
+1330 
-1342 EPLYA
+1342 
-1347 QVAKKVSAKI
+1347 
-1357 DQLNE
+1357 
-1362 SASAINRKIDR
+1362 
-1373 INKIASAGKGVG
+1373 
-1385 GFRGAG
+1385 
-1391 QSASPEEPLYAQV
+1391 
-1404 AKKVRAKIDQLNES
+1404 
-1418 ASAINRK
+1418 
-1425 IDRINK
+1425 
-1431 IASAGKGVGGFR
+1431 
-1443 GAGQSASPE
+1443 
-1452 EPLYAQVAKKVRAKI
+1452 
-1467 DQLNESASA
+1467 
-1476 INRKIDR
+1476 
-1483 INKIASAGKGVG
+1483 
-1495 GFSGAGQSASP
+1495 
-1506 EEPLYAQVAKKVRA
+1506 
-1520 KIDQLNESA
+1520 
-1529 SAINRKMDRIN
+1529 
-1540 KIASAG
+1540 
-1546 KGVGG
+1546 
-1551 FRGAGQ
+1551 
-1557 SASPEEPLY
+1557 
-1566 AQVAKKVSAKIDQ
+1566 
-1579 LNESASA
+1579 
-1586 INRKMDRINKIASA
+1586 
-1600 GKGVGGFRGAGQSA
+1600 
-1614 SPEEPI
+1614 
-1620 YAQVAKKVSAKIDQL
+1620 
-1635 NESASAINRKMD
+1635 
-1647 RINKIASAGK
+1647 
-1657 GVGGFR
+1657 
-1663 GAGQSASPEEPLYAQ
+1663 
-1678 VAKKVSAKI
+1678 
-1687 DQLNESA
+1687 
-1694 SAINRKI
+1694 
-1701 DRINKIASAGKGVGG
+1701 
-1716 FSGAGQSASPE
+1716 
-1727 EPIYAQ
+1727 
-1733 VAKKVSAKID
+1733 
-1743 QLNES
+1743 
-1748 ASAINRKIDRINKIA
+1748 
-1763 SAGKGVGGFS
+1763 
-1773 GAGQSASPEP
+1773 SASPEP

-1795 AGFSLRRSAAVNDL
+1795 AGFPLRRYAAVNDL

-1827 NQAVSEAKAGHFDKL
+1827 NQAVSEAKAGRFDNL

-1855 NALKLWVES
+1855 NAVKLWVES

-1869 TGLQAKLDNYAT
+1869 TSLQAKLDNYAT
-1881 NSHTRINSNVQSGTI
+1881 NSHTRINSNVQNGVI
-1896 NEKATGM
+1896 NERATGM
-1903 LTQKNP
+1903 LNAKNP

-1923 VGSAH
+1923 VGSTH

-1960 DIKSSFVQFLTNT
+1960 DIKSNFVQFLTNA
-1973 FSTGS
+1973 FSAGS
-1978 YSLMKANVEHGVKNT
+1978 YNLMKANAEHGVKNT
-1993 TKGGFQKS
+1993 TKSGFQKS

>member
-1 MTNETIDQTTTPD
+1 MTNETVDQTITPD
-14 QTLNQTDFVPQRFI
+14 QTPSQTDFVPQRFI
-28 NNLQA
+28 NNLQV

-38 DNAVASFDPDQKPI
+38 DSAVASFDPDQKPI

-82 TKKNQYFSD
+82 AKKNQYFSD

-128 WVSLQKDPSKINTQQ
+128 WVSLQKDPSQINTRQ
-143 IQNFMENII
+143 IRNFMENII

-181 IRSDEKFMGVF
+181 IRSDQKFMGVF
-192 DEFLKARQE
+192 DESLKARQE
-201 AEKNAEPTGGDWLDI
+201 AEKNAEPAGGDWLDI

-239 PDFEQNIATTTTDIQ
+239 PDFEQNIATTTTNIQ

-268 NFSKFTLGDMEM
+268 NFFKFTLGDVEM

-311 SHSGIEPEKVSLL
+311 GHSSIEPEKVSLL

-344 NQQGSNVATLINAHL
+344 DQQGSNVATLINAHL
-359 NNGSGLVIAG
+359 HNGSGLIIAG
-369 NENGIKNPSF
+369 NEDGIKNPSF
-379 YLYKQDQLT
+379 YLYKEDQLT

-393 LSQEEIQNKVDF
+393 MSQEEIQNKVDF
-405 MEFLAQNNAK
+405 MEFLAKNNAK
-415 LDNLSEKEKEKFQTE
+415 LDNLSEKEKETFQTE
-430 IGNFQKDRKAYLDA
+430 IENFQKDRKAYLDA
-444 LGSDHIAFVSK
+444 LGNDHIAFVSK

-468 NGEVSYTL
+468 NREVSYTL

-483 DKALDGETKTTLQG
+483 DKALDGEVKTTLQG

-514 TNVSKSPDK
+514 TNASKSPDK
-523 GLGATNGVSHLEA
+523 GVGATNGVSHLEA

-553 ITNYIRRDLE
+553 ITSYIRRDLE
-563 DKLWAKGLSPQ
+563 DKLLAKGLSSQ
-574 EANKLIKDFLNSNKE
+574 EADKLIKDFLNSNKE
-589 LVGKVSN
+589 MVGKVSN

-601 AEAKNTGNYDEVKKA
+601 AEAKNTGNYDGVKKA

-624 RKRESLEKEVAKK
+624 RKREHLEKEVAKK

-656 QKDKIFALINKE
+656 QKDKIFALINQE

-673 RAAAFDPNLKGV
+673 RAVAFDPNLKGV

-692 LENINKNLKDFGKSF
+692 LENINKNLKDFSKSF

-714 NNDFSKAEE
+714 NDFSKVEE

-795 AVSETKLTGN
+795 AVSETKLTGD

-810 QALAELKNLSLD
+810 QVLAELKSLSLD
-822 LGKNSDLQFVRDGVR
+822 QKNESFNVGKNSDLQSVRDSVR

-851 TLTKNFSDIRKEL
+851 KLSKNFSDIRKEL
-864 SEKLFGKSNN
+864 SEKLFGKSNS
-874 NNNGLKNNEEPI
+874 NGLKNNEEPI

-892 KKAGQATSPEEPIY
+892 KKTGQA
-906 AQVARKMSVKIDQ
+906 
-919 LNEAAS
+919 
-925 AINRKIDRINKIASA
+925 
-940 GKGVGGFSG
+940 
-949 AGQSAS
+949 AS

-975 NESASAINRKI
+975 NEAT
-986 DRINKIA
+986 
-993 SAGKGVG
+993 
-1000 GFSGAG
+1000 
-1006 QSASPE
+1006 
-1012 EPIYAQVAKKVR
+1012 
-1024 AKIDQLN
+1024 
-1031 ESASA
+1031 
-1036 INRKMDRINKIASA
+1036 
-1050 GKGVGGFRG
+1050 
-1059 AGQSASPE
+1059 
-1067 EPIYAQVA
+1067 
-1075 KKVRAKIDQLNESAS
+1075 
-1090 AINRKMDRI
+1090 
-1099 NKIASAGKG
+1099 
-1108 VGGFSGAG
+1108 
-1116 QSASPE
+1116 
-1122 EPLYAQVAK
+1122 
-1131 KVRAKIDQLN
+1131 
-1141 ESASAINRKID
+1141 
-1152 RINKIASAGKG
+1152 
-1163 VGGFRGAGQSASPEE
+1163 
-1178 PIYAQVAKKVS
+1178 
-1189 AKIDQLNESASAIN
+1189 
-1203 RKMDRIN
+1203 
-1210 KIASAGKGVGGF
+1210 
-1222 SGAGQSASPE
+1222 
-1232 EPLYAQVAKKVSAK
+1232 
-1246 IDQLNESA
+1246 
-1254 SAINRKIDR
+1254 
-1263 INKIASAGKGVGG
+1263 
-1276 FSGAGQ
+1276 
-1282 SASPEEPLY
+1282 
-1291 AQVAKKVR
+1291 
-1299 AKIDQ
+1299 
-1304 LNESA
+1304 
-1309 SAINRK
+1309 
-1315 MDRINKIAS
+1315 
-1324 AGKGVG
+1324 
-1330 GFRGAGQSASPE
+1330 
-1342 EPLYA
+1342 
-1347 QVAKKVSAKI
+1347 
-1357 DQLNE
+1357 
-1362 SASAINRKIDR
+1362 
-1373 INKIASAGKGVG
+1373 
-1385 GFRGAG
+1385 
-1391 QSASPEEPLYAQV
+1391 
-1404 AKKVRAKIDQLNES
+1404 
-1418 ASAINRK
+1418 
-1425 IDRINK
+1425 
-1431 IASAGKGVGGFR
+1431 
-1443 GAGQSASPE
+1443 
-1452 EPLYAQVAKKVRAKI
+1452 
-1467 DQLNESASA
+1467 
-1476 INRKIDR
+1476 
-1483 INKIASAGKGVG
+1483 
-1495 GFSGAGQSASP
+1495 
-1506 EEPLYAQVAKKVRA
+1506 
-1520 KIDQLNESA
+1520 
-1529 SAINRKMDRIN
+1529 
-1540 KIASAG
+1540 
-1546 KGVGG
+1546 
-1551 FRGAGQ
+1551 
-1557 SASPEEPLY
+1557 
-1566 AQVAKKVSAKIDQ
+1566 
-1579 LNESASA
+1579 
-1586 INRKMDRINKIASA
+1586 
-1600 GKGVGGFRGAGQSA
+1600 
-1614 SPEEPI
+1614 
-1620 YAQVAKKVSAKIDQL
+1620 
-1635 NESASAINRKMD
+1635 
-1647 RINKIASAGK
+1647 
-1657 GVGGFR
+1657 
-1663 GAGQSASPEEPLYAQ
+1663 
-1678 VAKKVSAKI
+1678 
-1687 DQLNESA
+1687 
-1694 SAINRKI
+1694 
-1701 DRINKIASAGKGVGG
+1701 
-1716 FSGAGQSASPE
+1716 
-1727 EPIYAQ
+1727 
-1733 VAKKVSAKID
+1733 
-1743 QLNES
+1743 
-1748 ASAINRKIDRINKIA
+1748 SAINRKIDRINKIA

-1795 AGFSLRRSAAVNDL
+1795 AGFPLRRSTAVNDL

-1820 TRRIGDL
+1820 TCRIGDL
-1827 NQAVSEAKAGHFDKL
+1827 NQAASEAKTGHFDKL
-1842 EQKIDELKDSTKK
+1842 EQKIDELKDFTKK

-1864 AKQVP
+1864 TKQVP

-1903 LTQKNP
+1903 LNAKNP

-1978 YSLMKANVEHGVKNT
+1978 YSLIKANVEHGVKNT
-1993 TKGGFQKS
+1993 NTKGGFQKS

>member
-14 QTLNQTDFVPQRFI
+14 QTLNPTDFVPQRFI
-28 NNLQA
+28 NNLQV
-33 AFIKV
+33 AFLKV
-38 DNAVASFDPDQKPI
+38 DSAVALFDPDQKPI
-52 VDKNDRDNRQAFEKI
+52 VDKNDRDNRQAFEEI

-82 TKKNQYFSD
+82 TKKNQYFSE

-143 IQNFMENII
+143 IRNFMENII

-192 DEFLKARQE
+192 DESLKERQE
-201 AEKNAEPTGGDWLDI
+201 AEKNAEPAGGDWLDI

-288 KDPNYKFNQL
+288 NDPNYKFNQL

-304 LSSVLMG
+304 LSSMLMG
-311 SHSGIEPEKVSLL
+311 SHSNIEPEKVSLL

-344 NQQGSNVATLINAHL
+344 DQQGNNVATLINAHL
-359 NNGSGLVIAG
+359 RNGSGLVIAG
-369 NENGIKNPSF
+369 NEGGIKNPSF

-405 MEFLAQNNAK
+405 MEFLAQNNAR
-415 LDNLSEKEKEKFQTE
+415 LDSLSEKEKEKFLAE
-430 IGNFQKDRKAYLDA
+430 IEDFQKDRKAYLDA
-444 LGSDHIAFVSK
+444 LGNDHIAFVSK

-468 NGEVSYTL
+468 NGELSYTL

-497 SLKYDG
+497 NLKYDG
-503 VMFVDYSNFKY
+503 VMFVNYSNFKY
-514 TNVSKSPDK
+514 TNASKSPDK
-523 GLGATNGVSHLEA
+523 GVGATNGVSHLEA
-536 NFSKV
+536 NLSKV

-596 FNKAV
+596 LNKAV

-616 QKDLEKSL
+616 QKDLEKSI
-624 RKRESLEKEVAKK
+624 RKREHLEKEVAKK

-656 QKDKIFALINKE
+656 QKDKIFALINQE

-673 RAAAFDPNLKGV
+673 RVVAFDPNLKSI

-692 LENINKNLKDFGKSF
+692 LENINKNLKDFNKSF
-707 DELKNGK
+707 DELKNG
-714 NNDFSKAEE
+714 NNKDFSKAEE
-723 TLKALKDSVKDL
+723 TLKALKDSMKDL
-735 GINPEWISKIENL
+735 GINPEWISKVENL

-773 ENSIKDVII
+773 ENSIKDVSI

-795 AVSETKLTGN
+795 AVSEAKLTGD

-822 LGKNSDLQFVRDGVR
+822 QKNESFNVGKNSDLQSVRDSVR

-851 TLTKNFSDIRKEL
+851 KLSKNFSDIRKEL
-864 SEKLFGKSNN
+864 SEKLFGKSNS
-874 NNNGLKNNEEPI
+874 NGLKNNEEPI

-892 KKAGQATSPEEPIY
+892 KKAGQAASPEEPIY
-906 AQVARKMSVKIDQ
+906 AQVNKKKTGQAASPEEPIYTQVAKKVSAKIDQ
-919 LNEAAS
+919 LNEATS
-925 AINRKIDRINKIASA
+925 KINRKIDRINKIASA

-949 AGQSAS
+949 AG
-955 PEEPIYAQVAK
+955 
-966 KVSAKIDQL
+966 
-975 NESASAINRKI
+975 R
-986 DRINKIA
+986 
-993 SAGKGVG
+993 
-1000 GFSGAG
+1000 
-1006 QSASPE
+1006 
-1012 EPIYAQVAKKVR
+1012 
-1024 AKIDQLN
+1024 
-1031 ESASA
+1031 
-1036 INRKMDRINKIASA
+1036 
-1050 GKGVGGFRG
+1050 
-1059 AGQSASPE
+1059 
-1067 EPIYAQVA
+1067 
-1075 KKVRAKIDQLNESAS
+1075 
-1090 AINRKMDRI
+1090 
-1099 NKIASAGKG
+1099 
-1108 VGGFSGAG
+1108 
-1116 QSASPE
+1116 
-1122 EPLYAQVAK
+1122 
-1131 KVRAKIDQLN
+1131 
-1141 ESASAINRKID
+1141 
-1152 RINKIASAGKG
+1152 
-1163 VGGFRGAGQSASPEE
+1163 
-1178 PIYAQVAKKVS
+1178 
-1189 AKIDQLNESASAIN
+1189 
-1203 RKMDRIN
+1203 
-1210 KIASAGKGVGGF
+1210 
-1222 SGAGQSASPE
+1222 
-1232 EPLYAQVAKKVSAK
+1232 
-1246 IDQLNESA
+1246 
-1254 SAINRKIDR
+1254 
-1263 INKIASAGKGVGG
+1263 
-1276 FSGAGQ
+1276 
-1282 SASPEEPLY
+1282 
-1291 AQVAKKVR
+1291 
-1299 AKIDQ
+1299 
-1304 LNESA
+1304 
-1309 SAINRK
+1309 
-1315 MDRINKIAS
+1315 
-1324 AGKGVG
+1324 
-1330 GFRGAGQSASPE
+1330 
-1342 EPLYA
+1342 
-1347 QVAKKVSAKI
+1347 
-1357 DQLNE
+1357 
-1362 SASAINRKIDR
+1362 
-1373 INKIASAGKGVG
+1373 
-1385 GFRGAG
+1385 
-1391 QSASPEEPLYAQV
+1391 
-1404 AKKVRAKIDQLNES
+1404 
-1418 ASAINRK
+1418 
-1425 IDRINK
+1425 
-1431 IASAGKGVGGFR
+1431 
-1443 GAGQSASPE
+1443 
-1452 EPLYAQVAKKVRAKI
+1452 
-1467 DQLNESASA
+1467 
-1476 INRKIDR
+1476 
-1483 INKIASAGKGVG
+1483 
-1495 GFSGAGQSASP
+1495 
-1506 EEPLYAQVAKKVRA
+1506 
-1520 KIDQLNESA
+1520 
-1529 SAINRKMDRIN
+1529 
-1540 KIASAG
+1540 
-1546 KGVGG
+1546 
-1551 FRGAGQ
+1551 
-1557 SASPEEPLY
+1557 
-1566 AQVAKKVSAKIDQ
+1566 
-1579 LNESASA
+1579 
-1586 INRKMDRINKIASA
+1586 
-1600 GKGVGGFRGAGQSA
+1600 
-1614 SPEEPI
+1614 
-1620 YAQVAKKVSAKIDQL
+1620 
-1635 NESASAINRKMD
+1635 
-1647 RINKIASAGK
+1647 
-1657 GVGGFR
+1657 
-1663 GAGQSASPEEPLYAQ
+1663 
-1678 VAKKVSAKI
+1678 
-1687 DQLNESA
+1687 
-1694 SAINRKI
+1694 
-1701 DRINKIASAGKGVGG
+1701 
-1716 FSGAGQSASPE
+1716 
-1727 EPIYAQ
+1727 
-1733 VAKKVSAKID
+1733 
-1743 QLNES
+1743 
-1748 ASAINRKIDRINKIA
+1748 
-1763 SAGKGVGGFS
+1763 
-1773 GAGQSASPEP
+1773 SASPEP

-1795 AGFSLRRSAAVNDL
+1795 AGFPLRRSAAVNDL

-1827 NQAVSEAKAGHFDKL
+1827 NQAVSEAKTGHFGKL

-1855 NALKLWVES
+1855 NAVNLWVGS

-1881 NSHTRINSNVQSGTI
+1881 NSHTRINSNVKSGAI

-1923 VGSAH
+1923 VGSAP
-1928 LSEYDKI
+1928 LSDYDKI

-1978 YSLMKANVEHGVKNT
+1978 YSLMKAEHGVKNIN
-1993 TKGGFQKS
+1993 TKSGFQKS

>member
-28 NNLQA
+28 NNLQV

-38 DNAVASFDPDQKPI
+38 DSAVASFDPDQKPI
-52 VDKNDRDNRQAFEKI
+52 VDKNDKDNRQAFEKI

-82 TKKNQYFSD
+82 AKKNQYFSD

-181 IRSDEKFMGVF
+181 IRSDQKFMGVF
-192 DEFLKARQE
+192 DESLKARQE
-201 AEKNAEPTGGDWLDI
+201 AEKNAEPSGGDWLDI

-239 PDFEQNIATTTTDIQ
+239 PDFEQNLATTTTDIQ

-268 NFSKFTLGDMEM
+268 NFFKFTLGDVEM

-311 SHSGIEPEKVSLL
+311 SHSSIEPEKVSLL

-359 NNGSGLVIAG
+359 NNGSGLIIAG
-369 NENGIKNPSF
+369 NEDGIKNPSF
-379 YLYKQDQLT
+379 YLYKEDQLT

-393 LSQEEIQNKVDF
+393 MSQEEIQNKVDF
-405 MEFLAQNNAK
+405 MEFLAKNNAK

-444 LGSDHIAFVSK
+444 LGNDHVAFVSK
-455 KDPKHLALVTEFG
+455 KDPKHLALVTELG

-483 DKALDGETKTTLQG
+483 DKALDGEVKTTLQG

-503 VMFVDYSNFKY
+503 VMFVNYSNFKY
-514 TNVSKSPDK
+514 TNASKSPDK
-523 GLGATNGVSHLEA
+523 GVGATNGVSHLEA

-596 FNKAV
+596 FNQAV
-601 AEAKNTGNYDEVKKA
+601 AEAKNTGNYDGVKKA

-624 RKRESLEKEVAKK
+624 RKREHLEKEVAKK
-637 LESRNDNKNR
+637 LESRNDNKNK

-789 VDNLNQ
+789 VENLNQ
-795 AVSETKLTGN
+795 AVSETKLTGD

-822 LGKNSDLQFVRDGVR
+822 LGKNSDLQFVKNRVN
-837 GTLVGNGLSKTEAT
+837 GTLVGNGLSETEAT

-864 SEKLFGKSNN
+864 NEKLFGNSNN
-874 NNNGLKNNEEPI
+874 NNNGLKNEPI

-892 KKAGQATSPEEPIY
+892 KKAGQAASPEEPIY
-906 AQVARKMSVKIDQ
+906 AQVAKKVSAKIDQ
-919 LNEAAS
+919 LNEATS

-949 AGQSAS
+949 VGQA
-955 PEEPIYAQVAK
+955 
-966 KVSAKIDQL
+966 
-975 NESASAINRKI
+975 
-986 DRINKIA
+986 
-993 SAGKGVG
+993 
-1000 GFSGAG
+1000 
-1006 QSASPE
+1006 
-1012 EPIYAQVAKKVR
+1012 
-1024 AKIDQLN
+1024 
-1031 ESASA
+1031 
-1036 INRKMDRINKIASA
+1036 
-1050 GKGVGGFRG
+1050 
-1059 AGQSASPE
+1059 
-1067 EPIYAQVA
+1067 
-1075 KKVRAKIDQLNESAS
+1075 
-1090 AINRKMDRI
+1090 
-1099 NKIASAGKG
+1099 
-1108 VGGFSGAG
+1108 
-1116 QSASPE
+1116 
-1122 EPLYAQVAK
+1122 
-1131 KVRAKIDQLN
+1131 
-1141 ESASAINRKID
+1141 
-1152 RINKIASAGKG
+1152 
-1163 VGGFRGAGQSASPEE
+1163 
-1178 PIYAQVAKKVS
+1178 
-1189 AKIDQLNESASAIN
+1189 
-1203 RKMDRIN
+1203 
-1210 KIASAGKGVGGF
+1210 
-1222 SGAGQSASPE
+1222 
-1232 EPLYAQVAKKVSAK
+1232 
-1246 IDQLNESA
+1246 
-1254 SAINRKIDR
+1254 
-1263 INKIASAGKGVGG
+1263 
-1276 FSGAGQ
+1276 
-1282 SASPEEPLY
+1282 
-1291 AQVAKKVR
+1291 
-1299 AKIDQ
+1299 
-1304 LNESA
+1304 
-1309 SAINRK
+1309 
-1315 MDRINKIAS
+1315 
-1324 AGKGVG
+1324 
-1330 GFRGAGQSASPE
+1330 
-1342 EPLYA
+1342 
-1347 QVAKKVSAKI
+1347 
-1357 DQLNE
+1357 
-1362 SASAINRKIDR
+1362 
-1373 INKIASAGKGVG
+1373 
-1385 GFRGAG
+1385 
-1391 QSASPEEPLYAQV
+1391 
-1404 AKKVRAKIDQLNES
+1404 
-1418 ASAINRK
+1418 
-1425 IDRINK
+1425 
-1431 IASAGKGVGGFR
+1431 
-1443 GAGQSASPE
+1443 
-1452 EPLYAQVAKKVRAKI
+1452 
-1467 DQLNESASA
+1467 
-1476 INRKIDR
+1476 
-1483 INKIASAGKGVG
+1483 
-1495 GFSGAGQSASP
+1495 
-1506 EEPLYAQVAKKVRA
+1506 
-1520 KIDQLNESA
+1520 
-1529 SAINRKMDRIN
+1529 
-1540 KIASAG
+1540 
-1546 KGVGG
+1546 
-1551 FRGAGQ
+1551 
-1557 SASPEEPLY
+1557 
-1566 AQVAKKVSAKIDQ
+1566 
-1579 LNESASA
+1579 
-1586 INRKMDRINKIASA
+1586 
-1600 GKGVGGFRGAGQSA
+1600 
-1614 SPEEPI
+1614 
-1620 YAQVAKKVSAKIDQL
+1620 
-1635 NESASAINRKMD
+1635 
-1647 RINKIASAGK
+1647 
-1657 GVGGFR
+1657 
-1663 GAGQSASPEEPLYAQ
+1663 
-1678 VAKKVSAKI
+1678 
-1687 DQLNESA
+1687 
-1694 SAINRKI
+1694 
-1701 DRINKIASAGKGVGG
+1701 
-1716 FSGAGQSASPE
+1716 
-1727 EPIYAQ
+1727 
-1733 VAKKVSAKID
+1733 
-1743 QLNES
+1743 
-1748 ASAINRKIDRINKIA
+1748 
-1763 SAGKGVGGFS
+1763 
-1773 GAGQSASPEP
+1773 ASPEP

-1795 AGFSLRRSAAVNDL
+1795 AGFPLRRYAAVNDL

-1827 NQAVSEAKAGHFDKL
+1827 NQAVSEAKTGHFDKL

-1896 NEKATGM
+1896 NEKVTGV

-1909 EWLKLVNDKIVAHN
+1909 EWLKLLNDKIVAHN

-1950 FSTKLNNAVK
+1950 FSTKLNSAVK

-1978 YSLMKANVEHGVKNT
+1978 YNLMKANVEHGVKNP
-1993 TKGGFQKS
+1993 TKSGFQKS

>member
-1 MTNETIDQTTTPD
+1 MTNETIDQTIIPD
-14 QTLNQTDFVPQRFI
+14 QTLNPTDFVPQRFI
-28 NNLQA
+28 NNLQV
-33 AFIKV
+33 AFLKV
-38 DNAVASFDPDQKPI
+38 DSAVASFDPDQKPI

-82 TKKNQYFSD
+82 AKKNQYFSD

-143 IQNFMENII
+143 IRNFMENII

-192 DEFLKARQE
+192 DESLKERQE
-201 AEKNAEPTGGDWLDI
+201 AEKNGEPAGGDWLDI

-311 SHSGIEPEKVSLL
+311 GHSSIEPEKVSLL

-344 NQQGSNVATLINAHL
+344 NQQGNNVATLINAHL
-359 NNGSGLVIAG
+359 NNGSGLVIVG
-369 NENGIKNPSF
+369 NEEGIKNPSF
-379 YLYKQDQLT
+379 YLYKEDQLT

-415 LDNLSEKEKEKFQTE
+415 LDNLSEKEKEKFQNE

-444 LGSDHIAFVSK
+444 LGNDHIAFVSK

-483 DKALDGETKTTLQG
+483 DKALDRETKTTLQG

-514 TNVSKSPDK
+514 TNASKSPDK
-523 GLGATNGVSHLEA
+523 GVGTTNGVSHLEA
-536 NFSKV
+536 NLSKI

-563 DKLWAKGLSPQ
+563 DKLWTKGLSPQ

-596 FNKAV
+596 LNKAV

-624 RKRESLEKEVAKK
+624 RKREHLEKEVAKK

-656 QKDKIFALINKE
+656 QKDKIFALINQE

-692 LENINKNLKDFGKSF
+692 LESINKNLKDFGKSF

-723 TLKALKDSVKDL
+723 TLKVLKDSVKDL
-735 GINPEWISKIENL
+735 GINPEWISKVENL
-748 NAALNDFKNGKNKD
+748 NAALNDFKNGKNND

-773 ENSIKDVII
+773 ENSIKDVSI

-789 VDNLNQ
+789 VNNLNQ
-795 AVSETKLTGN
+795 AVSEAKLTGD

-822 LGKNSDLQFVRDGVR
+822 QKNESFNVGKNSDLQSVRDSVR

-851 TLTKNFSDIRKEL
+851 KLSKNFSDIRKEL
-864 SEKLFGKSNN
+864 SEKLFGKSNS
-874 NNNGLKNNEEPI
+874 NGLKNNEEPI

-892 KKAGQATSPEEPIY
+892 KKTGQATSPEEPIY
-906 AQVARKMSVKIDQ
+906 AQV
-919 LNEAAS
+919 
-925 AINRKIDRINKIASA
+925 NK
-940 GKGVGGFSG
+940 KKT
-949 AGQSAS
+949 GQAAS
-955 PEEPIYAQVAK
+955 PEEPIYTQVAK
-966 KVSAKIDQL
+966 KVNARIDRLNKIASTINGKIDQL
-975 NESASAINRKI
+975 NRTASAN
-986 DRINKIA
+986 
-993 SAGKGVG
+993 
-1000 GFSGAG
+1000 
-1006 QSASPE
+1006 
-1012 EPIYAQVAKKVR
+1012 
-1024 AKIDQLN
+1024 
-1031 ESASA
+1031 
-1036 INRKMDRINKIASA
+1036 
-1050 GKGVGGFRG
+1050 
-1059 AGQSASPE
+1059 
-1067 EPIYAQVA
+1067 
-1075 KKVRAKIDQLNESAS
+1075 
-1090 AINRKMDRI
+1090 
-1099 NKIASAGKG
+1099 
-1108 VGGFSGAG
+1108 
-1116 QSASPE
+1116 
-1122 EPLYAQVAK
+1122 
-1131 KVRAKIDQLN
+1131 
-1141 ESASAINRKID
+1141 
-1152 RINKIASAGKG
+1152 
-1163 VGGFRGAGQSASPEE
+1163 
-1178 PIYAQVAKKVS
+1178 
-1189 AKIDQLNESASAIN
+1189 
-1203 RKMDRIN
+1203 
-1210 KIASAGKGVGGF
+1210 
-1222 SGAGQSASPE
+1222 
-1232 EPLYAQVAKKVSAK
+1232 
-1246 IDQLNESA
+1246 
-1254 SAINRKIDR
+1254 
-1263 INKIASAGKGVGG
+1263 
-1276 FSGAGQ
+1276 
-1282 SASPEEPLY
+1282 
-1291 AQVAKKVR
+1291 
-1299 AKIDQ
+1299 
-1304 LNESA
+1304 
-1309 SAINRK
+1309 
-1315 MDRINKIAS
+1315 
-1324 AGKGVG
+1324 
-1330 GFRGAGQSASPE
+1330 
-1342 EPLYA
+1342 
-1347 QVAKKVSAKI
+1347 
-1357 DQLNE
+1357 
-1362 SASAINRKIDR
+1362 
-1373 INKIASAGKGVG
+1373 
-1385 GFRGAG
+1385 
-1391 QSASPEEPLYAQV
+1391 
-1404 AKKVRAKIDQLNES
+1404 
-1418 ASAINRK
+1418 
-1425 IDRINK
+1425 
-1431 IASAGKGVGGFR
+1431 
-1443 GAGQSASPE
+1443 
-1452 EPLYAQVAKKVRAKI
+1452 
-1467 DQLNESASA
+1467 
-1476 INRKIDR
+1476 
-1483 INKIASAGKGVG
+1483 
-1495 GFSGAGQSASP
+1495 
-1506 EEPLYAQVAKKVRA
+1506 
-1520 KIDQLNESA
+1520 
-1529 SAINRKMDRIN
+1529 
-1540 KIASAG
+1540 
-1546 KGVGG
+1546 
-1551 FRGAGQ
+1551 
-1557 SASPEEPLY
+1557 
-1566 AQVAKKVSAKIDQ
+1566 
-1579 LNESASA
+1579 
-1586 INRKMDRINKIASA
+1586 
-1600 GKGVGGFRGAGQSA
+1600 
-1614 SPEEPI
+1614 
-1620 YAQVAKKVSAKIDQL
+1620 
-1635 NESASAINRKMD
+1635 
-1647 RINKIASAGK
+1647 
-1657 GVGGFR
+1657 
-1663 GAGQSASPEEPLYAQ
+1663 
-1678 VAKKVSAKI
+1678 
-1687 DQLNESA
+1687 
-1694 SAINRKI
+1694 
-1701 DRINKIASAGKGVGG
+1701 
-1716 FSGAGQSASPE
+1716 
-1727 EPIYAQ
+1727 
-1733 VAKKVSAKID
+1733 
-1743 QLNES
+1743 
-1748 ASAINRKIDRINKIA
+1748 
-1763 SAGKGVGGFS
+1763 KGVGGFS

-1795 AGFSLRRSAAVNDL
+1795 AGFPLRRSAAVNDL

-1827 NQAVSEAKAGHFDKL
+1827 NQAVSEAKTGHFDRL

-1855 NALKLWVES
+1855 NAVKLWVES

-1881 NSHTRINSNVQSGTI
+1881 NSHTRINSNVKNGAI

-1903 LTQKNP
+1903 LAQKNP

-1923 VGSAH
+1923 VGSIP
-1928 LSEYDKI
+1928 LSDYDKI

-1993 TKGGFQKS
+1993 NTKSGFQKS

>member
-14 QTLNQTDFVPQRFI
+14 QTPNPTDFVPQRFI
-28 NNLQA
+28 NNLQV
-33 AFIKV
+33 AFLKV
-38 DNAVASFDPDQKPI
+38 DSAVASFDPDQKPI
-52 VDKNDRDNRQAFEKI
+52 VDKNDKDNRRAFEKI

-82 TKKNQYFSD
+82 AKKNQYFSD

-143 IQNFMENII
+143 IRNFMENII

-181 IRSDEKFMGVF
+181 IRSDQKFMGVF
-192 DEFLKARQE
+192 DESLKERQE
-201 AEKNAEPTGGDWLDI
+201 AEKNAEPAGGDWLDI

-311 SHSGIEPEKVSLL
+311 GHSNIEPEKVSLL

-344 NQQGSNVATLINAHL
+344 NQQGNNVATLINAHL
-359 NNGSGLVIAG
+359 NNGSGLIIAG

-379 YLYKQDQLT
+379 YLYKEDQLT

-393 LSQEEIQNKVDF
+393 MSQEEIQNKVDF
-405 MEFLAQNNAK
+405 MEFLAKNNAK

-430 IGNFQKDRKAYLDA
+430 IENFQKDRKAYLDA
-444 LGSDHIAFVSK
+444 LGNDHIAFVSK

-503 VMFVDYSNFKY
+503 MMFVDYSNFKY
-514 TNVSKSPDK
+514 TNASKSPDK
-523 GLGATNGVSHLEA
+523 GVGATNGVSHLEA

-574 EANKLIKDFLNSNKE
+574 EASKLIKDFLNSNKE

-596 FNKAV
+596 LNRAV

-624 RKRESLEKEVAKK
+624 RKREHLEKEVAKK

-673 RAAAFDPNLKGV
+673 RVVAFDPNLKGI

-789 VDNLNQ
+789 VENLNQ
-795 AVSETKLTGN
+795 AVSETKLTGD

-822 LGKNSDLQFVRDGVR
+822 QKNESFNVGKNSDLQSVRDSVR

-851 TLTKNFSDIRKEL
+851 KLSKNFSDIRKEL
-864 SEKLFGKSNN
+864 SEKLFGKSNS
-874 NNNGLKNNEEPI
+874 NGLKNNEEPI

-892 KKAGQATSPEEPIY
+892 KKAGQT
-906 AQVARKMSVKIDQ
+906 
-919 LNEAAS
+919 
-925 AINRKIDRINKIASA
+925 
-940 GKGVGGFSG
+940 
-949 AGQSAS
+949 AS

-975 NESASAINRKI
+975 NEAT
-986 DRINKIA
+986 
-993 SAGKGVG
+993 
-1000 GFSGAG
+1000 
-1006 QSASPE
+1006 
-1012 EPIYAQVAKKVR
+1012 
-1024 AKIDQLN
+1024 
-1031 ESASA
+1031 
-1036 INRKMDRINKIASA
+1036 
-1050 GKGVGGFRG
+1050 
-1059 AGQSASPE
+1059 
-1067 EPIYAQVA
+1067 
-1075 KKVRAKIDQLNESAS
+1075 
-1090 AINRKMDRI
+1090 
-1099 NKIASAGKG
+1099 
-1108 VGGFSGAG
+1108 
-1116 QSASPE
+1116 
-1122 EPLYAQVAK
+1122 
-1131 KVRAKIDQLN
+1131 
-1141 ESASAINRKID
+1141 
-1152 RINKIASAGKG
+1152 
-1163 VGGFRGAGQSASPEE
+1163 
-1178 PIYAQVAKKVS
+1178 
-1189 AKIDQLNESASAIN
+1189 
-1203 RKMDRIN
+1203 
-1210 KIASAGKGVGGF
+1210 
-1222 SGAGQSASPE
+1222 
-1232 EPLYAQVAKKVSAK
+1232 
-1246 IDQLNESA
+1246 
-1254 SAINRKIDR
+1254 
-1263 INKIASAGKGVGG
+1263 
-1276 FSGAGQ
+1276 
-1282 SASPEEPLY
+1282 
-1291 AQVAKKVR
+1291 
-1299 AKIDQ
+1299 
-1304 LNESA
+1304 
-1309 SAINRK
+1309 
-1315 MDRINKIAS
+1315 
-1324 AGKGVG
+1324 
-1330 GFRGAGQSASPE
+1330 
-1342 EPLYA
+1342 
-1347 QVAKKVSAKI
+1347 
-1357 DQLNE
+1357 
-1362 SASAINRKIDR
+1362 
-1373 INKIASAGKGVG
+1373 
-1385 GFRGAG
+1385 
-1391 QSASPEEPLYAQV
+1391 
-1404 AKKVRAKIDQLNES
+1404 
-1418 ASAINRK
+1418 
-1425 IDRINK
+1425 
-1431 IASAGKGVGGFR
+1431 
-1443 GAGQSASPE
+1443 
-1452 EPLYAQVAKKVRAKI
+1452 
-1467 DQLNESASA
+1467 
-1476 INRKIDR
+1476 
-1483 INKIASAGKGVG
+1483 
-1495 GFSGAGQSASP
+1495 
-1506 EEPLYAQVAKKVRA
+1506 
-1520 KIDQLNESA
+1520 
-1529 SAINRKMDRIN
+1529 
-1540 KIASAG
+1540 
-1546 KGVGG
+1546 
-1551 FRGAGQ
+1551 
-1557 SASPEEPLY
+1557 
-1566 AQVAKKVSAKIDQ
+1566 
-1579 LNESASA
+1579 
-1586 INRKMDRINKIASA
+1586 
-1600 GKGVGGFRGAGQSA
+1600 
-1614 SPEEPI
+1614 
-1620 YAQVAKKVSAKIDQL
+1620 
-1635 NESASAINRKMD
+1635 
-1647 RINKIASAGK
+1647 
-1657 GVGGFR
+1657 
-1663 GAGQSASPEEPLYAQ
+1663 
-1678 VAKKVSAKI
+1678 
-1687 DQLNESA
+1687 
-1694 SAINRKI
+1694 
-1701 DRINKIASAGKGVGG
+1701 
-1716 FSGAGQSASPE
+1716 
-1727 EPIYAQ
+1727 
-1733 VAKKVSAKID
+1733 
-1743 QLNES
+1743 
-1748 ASAINRKIDRINKIA
+1748 SAINRKIDRINKIA

-1795 AGFSLRRSAAVNDL
+1795 AGFPLRRSAGVNDL

-1827 NQAVSEAKAGHFDKL
+1827 SQAVSEAKTGHFGKL

-1855 NALKLWVES
+1855 NAVKLWVES

-1881 NSHTRINSNVQSGTI
+1881 NSHTRINSNVKDGTI

-1909 EWLKLVNDKIVAHN
+1909 EWLKLVNDKVVAHN

-1928 LSEYDKI
+1928 LSEYDNI

-1973 FSTGS
+1973 FSAGA
-1978 YSLMKANVEHGVKNT
+1978 YSLAKANAELGVKNIN
-1993 TKGGFQKS
+1993 TKSGFQKS

>member
-1 MTNETIDQTTTPD
+1 MTNETINQQPQTEAAF
-14 QTLNQTDFVPQRFI
+14 NPQQFI
-28 NNLQA
+28 NNLQV
-33 AFIKV
+33 AFLKV
-38 DNAVASFDPDQKPI
+38 DNAVASYDPDQKPI

-98 LINKDNLIAVD
+98 LINKDNLIDVN

-143 IQNFMENII
+143 IRNFMENII

-181 IRSDEKFMGVF
+181 IRSDQKFMGVF
-192 DEFLKARQE
+192 DESLKERQE
-201 AEKNAEPTGGDWLDI
+201 AEKNAEPAGDWLDI

-311 SHSGIEPEKVSLL
+311 GHSSIEPEKVSLL

-344 NQQGSNVATLINAHL
+344 NQQGNNVAILINAHL
-359 NNGSGLVIAG
+359 YNGSGLVIAG
-369 NENGIKNPSF
+369 DEDGIKNPSF
-379 YLYKQDQLT
+379 YLYKEDQLT

-393 LSQEEIQNKVDF
+393 MSQEEIQNKVGF
-405 MEFLAQNNAK
+405 MEFLARNNAK

-430 IGNFQKDRKAYLDA
+430 IENFQKDRKAYLDA
-444 LGSDHIAFVSK
+444 LGNDHIAFVSK

-503 VMFVDYSNFKY
+503 VMFVNYSNFKY
-514 TNVSKSPDK
+514 TNASKSPDK
-523 GLGATNGVSHLEA
+523 GVGATNGVSHLEA

-563 DKLWAKGLSPQ
+563 DKLRAKGLSPQ
-574 EANKLIKDFLNSNKE
+574 EANKFIKDFLNSNKE
-589 LVGKVSN
+589 LVGKVLN

-624 RKRESLEKEVAKK
+624 RKREHLEKEVAKK

-647 MEAKAQANS
+647 MEAKSQANS

-789 VDNLNQ
+789 VENLNQ

-822 LGKNSDLQFVRDGVR
+822 LGKNSDLQKSVKNGVN

-851 TLTKNFSDIRKEL
+851 KLTKNFSDIRKEL
-864 SEKLFGKSNN
+864 NKKLFGNSNN

-892 KKAGQATSPEEPIY
+892 KKAGQVASPEEPIY
-906 AQVARKMSVKIDQ
+906 AQVAKKVSAKIDQ
-919 LNEAAS
+919 LNEATS

-949 AGQSAS
+949 AG
-955 PEEPIYAQVAK
+955 
-966 KVSAKIDQL
+966 
-975 NESASAINRKI
+975 R
-986 DRINKIA
+986 
-993 SAGKGVG
+993 
-1000 GFSGAG
+1000 
-1006 QSASPE
+1006 
-1012 EPIYAQVAKKVR
+1012 
-1024 AKIDQLN
+1024 
-1031 ESASA
+1031 
-1036 INRKMDRINKIASA
+1036 
-1050 GKGVGGFRG
+1050 
-1059 AGQSASPE
+1059 
-1067 EPIYAQVA
+1067 
-1075 KKVRAKIDQLNESAS
+1075 
-1090 AINRKMDRI
+1090 
-1099 NKIASAGKG
+1099 
-1108 VGGFSGAG
+1108 
-1116 QSASPE
+1116 
-1122 EPLYAQVAK
+1122 
-1131 KVRAKIDQLN
+1131 
-1141 ESASAINRKID
+1141 
-1152 RINKIASAGKG
+1152 
-1163 VGGFRGAGQSASPEE
+1163 
-1178 PIYAQVAKKVS
+1178 
-1189 AKIDQLNESASAIN
+1189 
-1203 RKMDRIN
+1203 
-1210 KIASAGKGVGGF
+1210 
-1222 SGAGQSASPE
+1222 
-1232 EPLYAQVAKKVSAK
+1232 
-1246 IDQLNESA
+1246 
-1254 SAINRKIDR
+1254 
-1263 INKIASAGKGVGG
+1263 
-1276 FSGAGQ
+1276 
-1282 SASPEEPLY
+1282 
-1291 AQVAKKVR
+1291 
-1299 AKIDQ
+1299 
-1304 LNESA
+1304 
-1309 SAINRK
+1309 
-1315 MDRINKIAS
+1315 
-1324 AGKGVG
+1324 
-1330 GFRGAGQSASPE
+1330 
-1342 EPLYA
+1342 
-1347 QVAKKVSAKI
+1347 
-1357 DQLNE
+1357 
-1362 SASAINRKIDR
+1362 
-1373 INKIASAGKGVG
+1373 
-1385 GFRGAG
+1385 
-1391 QSASPEEPLYAQV
+1391 
-1404 AKKVRAKIDQLNES
+1404 
-1418 ASAINRK
+1418 
-1425 IDRINK
+1425 
-1431 IASAGKGVGGFR
+1431 
-1443 GAGQSASPE
+1443 
-1452 EPLYAQVAKKVRAKI
+1452 
-1467 DQLNESASA
+1467 
-1476 INRKIDR
+1476 
-1483 INKIASAGKGVG
+1483 
-1495 GFSGAGQSASP
+1495 
-1506 EEPLYAQVAKKVRA
+1506 
-1520 KIDQLNESA
+1520 
-1529 SAINRKMDRIN
+1529 
-1540 KIASAG
+1540 
-1546 KGVGG
+1546 
-1551 FRGAGQ
+1551 
-1557 SASPEEPLY
+1557 
-1566 AQVAKKVSAKIDQ
+1566 
-1579 LNESASA
+1579 
-1586 INRKMDRINKIASA
+1586 
-1600 GKGVGGFRGAGQSA
+1600 
-1614 SPEEPI
+1614 
-1620 YAQVAKKVSAKIDQL
+1620 
-1635 NESASAINRKMD
+1635 
-1647 RINKIASAGK
+1647 
-1657 GVGGFR
+1657 
-1663 GAGQSASPEEPLYAQ
+1663 
-1678 VAKKVSAKI
+1678 
-1687 DQLNESA
+1687 
-1694 SAINRKI
+1694 
-1701 DRINKIASAGKGVGG
+1701 
-1716 FSGAGQSASPE
+1716 
-1727 EPIYAQ
+1727 
-1733 VAKKVSAKID
+1733 
-1743 QLNES
+1743 
-1748 ASAINRKIDRINKIA
+1748 
-1763 SAGKGVGGFS
+1763 
-1773 GAGQSASPEP
+1773 SASPEP

-1795 AGFSLRRSAAVNDL
+1795 AGFPLRRYAGVNEL

-1827 NQAVSEAKAGHFDKL
+1827 NQAVSEAKTGYFDNL

-1881 NSHTRINSNVQSGTI
+1881 NSTACINSNVQNGTI
-1896 NEKATGM
+1896 NDRATGM

-1909 EWLKLVNDKIVAHN
+1909 EWLKLVSDKIVAHN

-1935 GFNQKNMKDYSDSFK
+1935 GFNQKDMKDYSDSFK
-1950 FSTKLNNAVK
+1950 FSTKLNNDVK

-1973 FSTGS
+1973 FSQGS
-1978 YSLMKANVEHGVKNT
+1978 YNLMKANAEHGVKNT
-1993 TKGGFQKS
+1993 TKSGFQKS

>member
-14 QTLNQTDFVPQRFI
+14 QTLNPTDFVPQRFI
-28 NNLQA
+28 NNLQV
-33 AFIKV
+33 AFLKV

-82 TKKNQYFSD
+82 AKKNQYFSD

-128 WVSLQKDPSKINTQQ
+128 WVSLQKDPSEINTQQ
-143 IQNFMENII
+143 IRNFMENII

-192 DEFLKARQE
+192 DESLKARQE
-201 AEKNAEPTGGDWLDI
+201 AEKNGEPAGGDWLDI

-288 KDPNYKFNQL
+288 NDPNYKFNQL

-311 SHSGIEPEKVSLL
+311 SRSNIEPEKVSLL

-344 NQQGSNVATLINAHL
+344 NQQGSNVATLINVHL

-405 MEFLAQNNAK
+405 MEFLAQNNAR
-415 LDNLSEKEKEKFQTE
+415 LDSLSKEEKEKFQNE
-430 IGNFQKDRKAYLDA
+430 IEYFQKDRKAYLDA
-444 LGSDHIAFVSK
+444 LGNDHIAFVSK

-468 NGEVSYTL
+468 NGELSYTL

-497 SLKYDG
+497 NLKYDG
-503 VMFVDYSNFKY
+503 VMFVNYSNFKY
-514 TNVSKSPDK
+514 TNASKSPDR

-536 NFSKV
+536 NLSKV

-574 EANKLIKDFLNSNKE
+574 EADKLIKDFLNSNKE

-596 FNKAV
+596 LNKAV

-616 QKDLEKSL
+616 QKDLEKSI
-624 RKRESLEKEVAKK
+624 RKREHLEKEVAKK

-656 QKDKIFALINKE
+656 QKDKIFALINQE

-673 RAAAFDPNLKGV
+673 RAAAFDPNLKGI
-685 RSELSDK
+685 RIELSDK
-692 LENINKNLKDFGKSF
+692 LENINKNLKDFNKSF
-707 DELKNGK
+707 DELKNG
-714 NNDFSKAEE
+714 NNKDFSKAEE
-723 TLKALKDSVKDL
+723 TLKTLKDLVKDL

-773 ENSIKDVII
+773 ENSIKDVFI

-795 AVSETKLTGN
+795 AVSEAKLTGD

-822 LGKNSDLQFVRDGVR
+822 QKNESFNIGKNSDLQSVRDSVR

-851 TLTKNFSDIRKEL
+851 KLSKNFSDIRKEL
-864 SEKLFGKSNN
+864 NEKLFGNSNN

-892 KKAGQATSPEEPIY
+892 KKTGQA
-906 AQVARKMSVKIDQ
+906 
-919 LNEAAS
+919 
-925 AINRKIDRINKIASA
+925 
-940 GKGVGGFSG
+940 
-949 AGQSAS
+949 AS
-955 PEEPIYAQVAK
+955 PKESIYTQVAK

-975 NESASAINRKI
+975 NEATSK
-986 DRINKIA
+986 
-993 SAGKGVG
+993 
-1000 GFSGAG
+1000 
-1006 QSASPE
+1006 
-1012 EPIYAQVAKKVR
+1012 
-1024 AKIDQLN
+1024 
-1031 ESASA
+1031 
-1036 INRKMDRINKIASA
+1036 
-1050 GKGVGGFRG
+1050 
-1059 AGQSASPE
+1059 
-1067 EPIYAQVA
+1067 
-1075 KKVRAKIDQLNESAS
+1075 
-1090 AINRKMDRI
+1090 
-1099 NKIASAGKG
+1099 
-1108 VGGFSGAG
+1108 
-1116 QSASPE
+1116 
-1122 EPLYAQVAK
+1122 
-1131 KVRAKIDQLN
+1131 
-1141 ESASAINRKID
+1141 
-1152 RINKIASAGKG
+1152 
-1163 VGGFRGAGQSASPEE
+1163 
-1178 PIYAQVAKKVS
+1178 
-1189 AKIDQLNESASAIN
+1189 
-1203 RKMDRIN
+1203 
-1210 KIASAGKGVGGF
+1210 
-1222 SGAGQSASPE
+1222 
-1232 EPLYAQVAKKVSAK
+1232 
-1246 IDQLNESA
+1246 
-1254 SAINRKIDR
+1254 
-1263 INKIASAGKGVGG
+1263 
-1276 FSGAGQ
+1276 
-1282 SASPEEPLY
+1282 
-1291 AQVAKKVR
+1291 
-1299 AKIDQ
+1299 
-1304 LNESA
+1304 
-1309 SAINRK
+1309 
-1315 MDRINKIAS
+1315 
-1324 AGKGVG
+1324 
-1330 GFRGAGQSASPE
+1330 
-1342 EPLYA
+1342 
-1347 QVAKKVSAKI
+1347 
-1357 DQLNE
+1357 
-1362 SASAINRKIDR
+1362 
-1373 INKIASAGKGVG
+1373 
-1385 GFRGAG
+1385 
-1391 QSASPEEPLYAQV
+1391 
-1404 AKKVRAKIDQLNES
+1404 
-1418 ASAINRK
+1418 
-1425 IDRINK
+1425 
-1431 IASAGKGVGGFR
+1431 
-1443 GAGQSASPE
+1443 
-1452 EPLYAQVAKKVRAKI
+1452 
-1467 DQLNESASA
+1467 
-1476 INRKIDR
+1476 
-1483 INKIASAGKGVG
+1483 
-1495 GFSGAGQSASP
+1495 
-1506 EEPLYAQVAKKVRA
+1506 
-1520 KIDQLNESA
+1520 
-1529 SAINRKMDRIN
+1529 
-1540 KIASAG
+1540 
-1546 KGVGG
+1546 
-1551 FRGAGQ
+1551 
-1557 SASPEEPLY
+1557 
-1566 AQVAKKVSAKIDQ
+1566 
-1579 LNESASA
+1579 
-1586 INRKMDRINKIASA
+1586 
-1600 GKGVGGFRGAGQSA
+1600 
-1614 SPEEPI
+1614 
-1620 YAQVAKKVSAKIDQL
+1620 
-1635 NESASAINRKMD
+1635 
-1647 RINKIASAGK
+1647 
-1657 GVGGFR
+1657 
-1663 GAGQSASPEEPLYAQ
+1663 
-1678 VAKKVSAKI
+1678 
-1687 DQLNESA
+1687 
-1694 SAINRKI
+1694 
-1701 DRINKIASAGKGVGG
+1701 
-1716 FSGAGQSASPE
+1716 
-1727 EPIYAQ
+1727 
-1733 VAKKVSAKID
+1733 
-1743 QLNES
+1743 
-1748 ASAINRKIDRINKIA
+1748 INRKIDRINKIA

-1795 AGFSLRRSAAVNDL
+1795 AGFPLRRSAAVNDL

-1827 NQAVSEAKAGHFDKL
+1827 NQAVSEAKTGHFDKL

-1855 NALKLWVES
+1855 NAVKLWVES

-1869 TGLQAKLDNYAT
+1869 TSLQAKLDNYAT
-1881 NSHTRINSNVQSGTI
+1881 NSHTRINSNVKNGAV

-1923 VGSAH
+1923 VGSIP
-1928 LSEYDKI
+1928 LSDYDKI

-1973 FSTGS
+1973 FSQGS
-1978 YSLMKANVEHGVKNT
+1978 YSLAKAELGVKNIN
-1993 TKGGFQKS
+1993 TKSGFQKS

>member
-1 MTNETIDQTTTPD
+1 M
-14 QTLNQTDFVPQRFI
+14 
-28 NNLQA
+28 
-33 AFIKV
+33 
-38 DNAVASFDPDQKPI
+38 
-52 VDKNDRDNRQAFEKI
+52 
-67 SQLREEYA
+67 
-75 NKAIKNP
+75 
-82 TKKNQYFSD
+82 
-91 FINKSND
+91 
-98 LINKDNLIAVD
+98 INKDNLIAVD

-143 IQNFMENII
+143 IRDFMENII

-192 DEFLKARQE
+192 DESLKARQE
-201 AEKNAEPTGGDWLDI
+201 AGKNEEPAGGDWLDI

-226 SSDLKETLHQEPR
+226 SSDLKETLNQEPR
-239 PDFEQNIATTTTDIQ
+239 PDFEQNLATTTTDIQ

-268 NFSKFTLGDMEM
+268 NFFKFTLGDMEM

-311 SHSGIEPEKVSLL
+311 GHSSIEPEKVSLL

-359 NNGSGLVIAG
+359 NNGNGLIIAG
-369 NENGIKNPSF
+369 NEDGIKNPSF
-379 YLYKQDQLT
+379 YLYKEDQLT

-393 LSQEEIQNKVDF
+393 MSQEEIQNKVDF
-405 MEFLAQNNAK
+405 MEFLARNNAK
-415 LDNLSEKEKEKFQTE
+415 LDNLSKEEKEKFQTE
-430 IGNFQKDRKAYLDA
+430 IEYFQKDRKAYLDA
-444 LGSDHIAFVSK
+444 LGNDHIAFVSK
-455 KDPKHLALVTEFG
+455 KDPKHLALITEFG

-483 DKALDGETKTTLQG
+483 DKALDGEVKTTLQG

-503 VMFVDYSNFKY
+503 VMFVNYSNFKY
-514 TNVSKSPDK
+514 TNASKSPDK
-523 GLGATNGVSHLEA
+523 GVGATNGVSHLEA

-563 DKLWAKGLSPQ
+563 DKLWAKGLSQQ

-589 LVGKVSN
+589 MVGKVSN

-624 RKRESLEKEVAKK
+624 RKREHLEKEVAKK

-673 RAAAFDPNLKGV
+673 RAAAFDPNLKGI

-795 AVSETKLTGN
+795 AVSETKLTGD

-810 QALAELKNLSLD
+810 QALAELKSLSLD
-822 LGKNSDLQFVRDGVR
+822 QKNESFNIGKNSDLQSVRDSVR

-851 TLTKNFSDIRKEL
+851 KLSKNFSDIRKEL
-864 SEKLFGKSNN
+864 SEKLFGKSNS
-874 NNNGLKNNEEPI
+874 NGLKNNEEPI

-892 KKAGQATSPEEPIY
+892 KKAGQAASPEEPIY
-906 AQVARKMSVKIDQ
+906 AQVAKKVSAKIDQ
-919 LNEAAS
+919 LNEATS

-949 AGQSAS
+949 AGQ
-955 PEEPIYAQVAK
+955 V
-966 KVSAKIDQL
+966 
-975 NESASAINRKI
+975 
-986 DRINKIA
+986 
-993 SAGKGVG
+993 
-1000 GFSGAG
+1000 
-1006 QSASPE
+1006 
-1012 EPIYAQVAKKVR
+1012 
-1024 AKIDQLN
+1024 
-1031 ESASA
+1031 
-1036 INRKMDRINKIASA
+1036 
-1050 GKGVGGFRG
+1050 
-1059 AGQSASPE
+1059 
-1067 EPIYAQVA
+1067 
-1075 KKVRAKIDQLNESAS
+1075 
-1090 AINRKMDRI
+1090 
-1099 NKIASAGKG
+1099 
-1108 VGGFSGAG
+1108 
-1116 QSASPE
+1116 
-1122 EPLYAQVAK
+1122 
-1131 KVRAKIDQLN
+1131 
-1141 ESASAINRKID
+1141 
-1152 RINKIASAGKG
+1152 
-1163 VGGFRGAGQSASPEE
+1163 
-1178 PIYAQVAKKVS
+1178 
-1189 AKIDQLNESASAIN
+1189 
-1203 RKMDRIN
+1203 
-1210 KIASAGKGVGGF
+1210 
-1222 SGAGQSASPE
+1222 
-1232 EPLYAQVAKKVSAK
+1232 
-1246 IDQLNESA
+1246 
-1254 SAINRKIDR
+1254 
-1263 INKIASAGKGVGG
+1263 
-1276 FSGAGQ
+1276 
-1282 SASPEEPLY
+1282 
-1291 AQVAKKVR
+1291 
-1299 AKIDQ
+1299 
-1304 LNESA
+1304 
-1309 SAINRK
+1309 
-1315 MDRINKIAS
+1315 
-1324 AGKGVG
+1324 
-1330 GFRGAGQSASPE
+1330 
-1342 EPLYA
+1342 
-1347 QVAKKVSAKI
+1347 
-1357 DQLNE
+1357 
-1362 SASAINRKIDR
+1362 
-1373 INKIASAGKGVG
+1373 
-1385 GFRGAG
+1385 
-1391 QSASPEEPLYAQV
+1391 
-1404 AKKVRAKIDQLNES
+1404 
-1418 ASAINRK
+1418 
-1425 IDRINK
+1425 
-1431 IASAGKGVGGFR
+1431 
-1443 GAGQSASPE
+1443 
-1452 EPLYAQVAKKVRAKI
+1452 
-1467 DQLNESASA
+1467 
-1476 INRKIDR
+1476 
-1483 INKIASAGKGVG
+1483 
-1495 GFSGAGQSASP
+1495 
-1506 EEPLYAQVAKKVRA
+1506 
-1520 KIDQLNESA
+1520 
-1529 SAINRKMDRIN
+1529 
-1540 KIASAG
+1540 
-1546 KGVGG
+1546 
-1551 FRGAGQ
+1551 
-1557 SASPEEPLY
+1557 
-1566 AQVAKKVSAKIDQ
+1566 
-1579 LNESASA
+1579 
-1586 INRKMDRINKIASA
+1586 
-1600 GKGVGGFRGAGQSA
+1600 
-1614 SPEEPI
+1614 
-1620 YAQVAKKVSAKIDQL
+1620 
-1635 NESASAINRKMD
+1635 
-1647 RINKIASAGK
+1647 
-1657 GVGGFR
+1657 
-1663 GAGQSASPEEPLYAQ
+1663 
-1678 VAKKVSAKI
+1678 
-1687 DQLNESA
+1687 
-1694 SAINRKI
+1694 
-1701 DRINKIASAGKGVGG
+1701 
-1716 FSGAGQSASPE
+1716 
-1727 EPIYAQ
+1727 
-1733 VAKKVSAKID
+1733 
-1743 QLNES
+1743 
-1748 ASAINRKIDRINKIA
+1748 
-1763 SAGKGVGGFS
+1763 
-1773 GAGQSASPEP
+1773 ASPEP

-1795 AGFSLRRSAAVNDL
+1795 AGFPLRRYAAVNDL

-1827 NQAVSEAKAGHFDKL
+1827 NQAVSEAKTGHFDKL

-1864 AKQVP
+1864 TKQVP

-1881 NSHTRINSNVQSGTI
+1881 NSHTRINSNVKNGTI
-1896 NEKATGM
+1896 NERATGM

-1928 LSEYDKI
+1928 LSEYDNI

-1960 DIKSSFVQFLTNT
+1960 DIKSSFVQFLTNA

-1978 YSLMKANVEHGVKNT
+1978 YSPMKANVEFGVKNT
-1993 TKGGFQKS
+1993 NTKGGFQKS

>member
-14 QTLNQTDFVPQRFI
+14 QTLNPTDFVPQRFI
-28 NNLQA
+28 NNLQV
-33 AFIKV
+33 AFLKV
-38 DNAVASFDPDQKPI
+38 DSAVASFDPDQKPI
-52 VDKNDRDNRQAFEKI
+52 VDKDDKDNRQAFEKI

-128 WVSLQKDPSKINTQQ
+128 WVSLQKDPSKINTQT

-181 IRSDEKFMGVF
+181 IRSDQKFMGVF
-192 DEFLKARQE
+192 DESLKERQE
-201 AEKNAEPTGGDWLDI
+201 AEKNAEPAGDWLDI

-239 PDFEQNIATTTTDIQ
+239 PDFEQNLATTTTDIQ

-288 KDPNYKFNQL
+288 IDPNYKFNQL

-311 SHSGIEPEKVSLL
+311 SHNGIEPEKVSLL

-344 NQQGSNVATLINAHL
+344 NQQGNNVATLINAHL
-359 NNGSGLVIAG
+359 RNGSGLVIAG

-405 MEFLAQNNAK
+405 MEFLAQNNAR
-415 LDNLSEKEKEKFQTE
+415 LDSLSEKEKEKFLAE
-430 IGNFQKDRKAYLDA
+430 IEDFQKDRKAYLDA
-444 LGSDHIAFVSK
+444 LGNDHIAFVSK

-468 NGEVSYTL
+468 NGELSYTL

-497 SLKYDG
+497 NLKYDG
-503 VMFVDYSNFKY
+503 VMFVNYSNFKY
-514 TNVSKSPDK
+514 TNASKSPDK
-523 GLGATNGVSHLEA
+523 GVGATNGVSHLEA
-536 NFSKV
+536 NLSKV

-563 DKLWAKGLSPQ
+563 DKLWAKGLTPQ

-596 FNKAV
+596 LNKAV

-616 QKDLEKSL
+616 QKDLEKSI
-624 RKRESLEKEVAKK
+624 RKREHLEKEVAKK
-637 LESRNDNKNR
+637 LESRNDNKNG

-656 QKDKIFALINKE
+656 QKDKIFALINQE

-673 RAAAFDPNLKGV
+673 RAVAFDPNLKGI

-723 TLKALKDSVKDL
+723 TLKTLKDSMKDL
-735 GINPEWISKIENL
+735 GIDPEWISKIENL

-773 ENSIKDVII
+773 ENSIKDVSI

-795 AVSETKLTGN
+795 AVSEAKLTGD

-822 LGKNSDLQFVRDGVR
+822 QKNESFNVGKNSDLQSVRDSVR
-837 GTLVGNGLSKTEAT
+837 GTLVGNGLSRTEAT
-851 TLTKNFSDIRKEL
+851 KLSKNFSDIRKEL
-864 SEKLFGKSNN
+864 SEKLFGNSNN

-892 KKAGQATSPEEPIY
+892 KKTGQA
-906 AQVARKMSVKIDQ
+906 
-919 LNEAAS
+919 
-925 AINRKIDRINKIASA
+925 
-940 GKGVGGFSG
+940 
-949 AGQSAS
+949 AS
-955 PEEPIYAQVAK
+955 PEEPIYAQVNK
-966 KVSAKIDQL
+966 KKT
-975 NESASAINRKI
+975 
-986 DRINKIA
+986 
-993 SAGKGVG
+993 
-1000 GFSGAG
+1000 G
-1006 QSASPE
+1006 QAASPE
-1012 EPIYAQVAKKVR
+1012 EPIYTQVAKKVNAR
-1024 AKIDQLN
+1024 IDRLNKIASTINGKIDQLN
-1031 ESASA
+1031 RTASA
-1036 INRKMDRINKIASA
+1036 N
-1050 GKGVGGFRG
+1050 
-1059 AGQSASPE
+1059 
-1067 EPIYAQVA
+1067 
-1075 KKVRAKIDQLNESAS
+1075 
-1090 AINRKMDRI
+1090 
-1099 NKIASAGKG
+1099 
-1108 VGGFSGAG
+1108 
-1116 QSASPE
+1116 
-1122 EPLYAQVAK
+1122 
-1131 KVRAKIDQLN
+1131 
-1141 ESASAINRKID
+1141 
-1152 RINKIASAGKG
+1152 
-1163 VGGFRGAGQSASPEE
+1163 
-1178 PIYAQVAKKVS
+1178 
-1189 AKIDQLNESASAIN
+1189 
-1203 RKMDRIN
+1203 
-1210 KIASAGKGVGGF
+1210 
-1222 SGAGQSASPE
+1222 
-1232 EPLYAQVAKKVSAK
+1232 
-1246 IDQLNESA
+1246 
-1254 SAINRKIDR
+1254 
-1263 INKIASAGKGVGG
+1263 
-1276 FSGAGQ
+1276 
-1282 SASPEEPLY
+1282 
-1291 AQVAKKVR
+1291 
-1299 AKIDQ
+1299 
-1304 LNESA
+1304 
-1309 SAINRK
+1309 
-1315 MDRINKIAS
+1315 
-1324 AGKGVG
+1324 
-1330 GFRGAGQSASPE
+1330 
-1342 EPLYA
+1342 
-1347 QVAKKVSAKI
+1347 
-1357 DQLNE
+1357 
-1362 SASAINRKIDR
+1362 
-1373 INKIASAGKGVG
+1373 
-1385 GFRGAG
+1385 
-1391 QSASPEEPLYAQV
+1391 
-1404 AKKVRAKIDQLNES
+1404 
-1418 ASAINRK
+1418 
-1425 IDRINK
+1425 
-1431 IASAGKGVGGFR
+1431 
-1443 GAGQSASPE
+1443 
-1452 EPLYAQVAKKVRAKI
+1452 
-1467 DQLNESASA
+1467 
-1476 INRKIDR
+1476 
-1483 INKIASAGKGVG
+1483 
-1495 GFSGAGQSASP
+1495 
-1506 EEPLYAQVAKKVRA
+1506 
-1520 KIDQLNESA
+1520 
-1529 SAINRKMDRIN
+1529 
-1540 KIASAG
+1540 
-1546 KGVGG
+1546 
-1551 FRGAGQ
+1551 
-1557 SASPEEPLY
+1557 
-1566 AQVAKKVSAKIDQ
+1566 
-1579 LNESASA
+1579 
-1586 INRKMDRINKIASA
+1586 
-1600 GKGVGGFRGAGQSA
+1600 
-1614 SPEEPI
+1614 
-1620 YAQVAKKVSAKIDQL
+1620 
-1635 NESASAINRKMD
+1635 
-1647 RINKIASAGK
+1647 
-1657 GVGGFR
+1657 
-1663 GAGQSASPEEPLYAQ
+1663 
-1678 VAKKVSAKI
+1678 
-1687 DQLNESA
+1687 
-1694 SAINRKI
+1694 
-1701 DRINKIASAGKGVGG
+1701 
-1716 FSGAGQSASPE
+1716 
-1727 EPIYAQ
+1727 
-1733 VAKKVSAKID
+1733 
-1743 QLNES
+1743 
-1748 ASAINRKIDRINKIA
+1748 
-1763 SAGKGVGGFS
+1763 KGVGGFS

-1795 AGFSLRRSAAVNDL
+1795 AGFPLRRSVAVNDL

-1827 NQAVSEAKAGHFDKL
+1827 NQAVSEAKTGHFGKL

-1881 NSHTRINSNVQSGTI
+1881 NSHTRINSNVKNGAI

-1923 VGSAH
+1923 VGSIP
-1928 LSEYDKI
+1928 LSAYDNI

-1973 FSTGS
+1973 FSQGS
-1978 YSLMKANVEHGVKNT
+1978 YSLMKAELGVKNIN
-1993 TKGGFQKS
+1993 TKSGFQKS

>member
-14 QTLNQTDFVPQRFI
+14 QTPNPTDFVPQRFI
-28 NNLQA
+28 NNLQV

-38 DNAVASFDPDQKPI
+38 DSAVASFDPDQKPI

-82 TKKNQYFSD
+82 AKKNQYFSD

-128 WVSLQKDPSKINTQQ
+128 WVSLQKDPSEINTQQ
-143 IQNFMENII
+143 IRYFMENII

-192 DEFLKARQE
+192 DESLKARQE
-201 AEKNAEPTGGDWLDI
+201 AEKNEEPAGGDWLDI

-226 SSDLKETLHQEPR
+226 SSDLKETLNQEPR
-239 PDFEQNIATTTTDIQ
+239 PDFEQNLATTTTDIQ

-268 NFSKFTLGDMEM
+268 NFFKFTLGDVEM

-311 SHSGIEPEKVSLL
+311 GHSSIEPEKVSLL

-359 NNGSGLVIAG
+359 NNGSGLIIAG

-379 YLYKQDQLT
+379 YLYKEDQLT

-393 LSQEEIQNKVDF
+393 MSQEEIQNKVDF

-430 IGNFQKDRKAYLDA
+430 IKNFQKDRKAYLDA
-444 LGSDHIAFVSK
+444 LGNDHIAFVSK

-503 VMFVDYSNFKY
+503 VMFVNYSNFKY
-514 TNVSKSPDK
+514 TNASKSPDK
-523 GLGATNGVSHLEA
+523 GVGATNGVSHLEA

-563 DKLWAKGLSPQ
+563 DKLLAKGLSPQ

-589 LVGKVSN
+589 MVGKVSN

-624 RKRESLEKEVAKK
+624 RKREHLEKEVAKK

-714 NNDFSKAEE
+714 NNDFSKTEE
-723 TLKALKDSVKDL
+723 TLKALKNSVKDL

-795 AVSETKLTGN
+795 AVSETKLTGD

-810 QALAELKNLSLD
+810 QALAELKSLSLD
-822 LGKNSDLQFVRDGVR
+822 LGKNSDLQKSVKNGVN

-864 SEKLFGKSNN
+864 NEKLFGNSNN
-874 NNNGLKNNEEPI
+874 NNNGLKNEPI

-892 KKAGQATSPEEPIY
+892 KKAGQA
-906 AQVARKMSVKIDQ
+906 V
-919 LNEAAS
+919 
-925 AINRKIDRINKIASA
+925 
-940 GKGVGGFSG
+940 
-949 AGQSAS
+949 S

-975 NESASAINRKI
+975 NEAT
-986 DRINKIA
+986 
-993 SAGKGVG
+993 
-1000 GFSGAG
+1000 
-1006 QSASPE
+1006 
-1012 EPIYAQVAKKVR
+1012 
-1024 AKIDQLN
+1024 
-1031 ESASA
+1031 
-1036 INRKMDRINKIASA
+1036 
-1050 GKGVGGFRG
+1050 
-1059 AGQSASPE
+1059 
-1067 EPIYAQVA
+1067 
-1075 KKVRAKIDQLNESAS
+1075 
-1090 AINRKMDRI
+1090 
-1099 NKIASAGKG
+1099 
-1108 VGGFSGAG
+1108 
-1116 QSASPE
+1116 
-1122 EPLYAQVAK
+1122 
-1131 KVRAKIDQLN
+1131 
-1141 ESASAINRKID
+1141 
-1152 RINKIASAGKG
+1152 
-1163 VGGFRGAGQSASPEE
+1163 
-1178 PIYAQVAKKVS
+1178 
-1189 AKIDQLNESASAIN
+1189 
-1203 RKMDRIN
+1203 
-1210 KIASAGKGVGGF
+1210 
-1222 SGAGQSASPE
+1222 
-1232 EPLYAQVAKKVSAK
+1232 
-1246 IDQLNESA
+1246 
-1254 SAINRKIDR
+1254 
-1263 INKIASAGKGVGG
+1263 
-1276 FSGAGQ
+1276 
-1282 SASPEEPLY
+1282 
-1291 AQVAKKVR
+1291 
-1299 AKIDQ
+1299 
-1304 LNESA
+1304 
-1309 SAINRK
+1309 
-1315 MDRINKIAS
+1315 
-1324 AGKGVG
+1324 
-1330 GFRGAGQSASPE
+1330 
-1342 EPLYA
+1342 
-1347 QVAKKVSAKI
+1347 
-1357 DQLNE
+1357 
-1362 SASAINRKIDR
+1362 
-1373 INKIASAGKGVG
+1373 
-1385 GFRGAG
+1385 
-1391 QSASPEEPLYAQV
+1391 
-1404 AKKVRAKIDQLNES
+1404 
-1418 ASAINRK
+1418 
-1425 IDRINK
+1425 
-1431 IASAGKGVGGFR
+1431 
-1443 GAGQSASPE
+1443 
-1452 EPLYAQVAKKVRAKI
+1452 
-1467 DQLNESASA
+1467 
-1476 INRKIDR
+1476 
-1483 INKIASAGKGVG
+1483 
-1495 GFSGAGQSASP
+1495 
-1506 EEPLYAQVAKKVRA
+1506 
-1520 KIDQLNESA
+1520 
-1529 SAINRKMDRIN
+1529 
-1540 KIASAG
+1540 
-1546 KGVGG
+1546 
-1551 FRGAGQ
+1551 
-1557 SASPEEPLY
+1557 
-1566 AQVAKKVSAKIDQ
+1566 
-1579 LNESASA
+1579 
-1586 INRKMDRINKIASA
+1586 
-1600 GKGVGGFRGAGQSA
+1600 
-1614 SPEEPI
+1614 
-1620 YAQVAKKVSAKIDQL
+1620 
-1635 NESASAINRKMD
+1635 
-1647 RINKIASAGK
+1647 
-1657 GVGGFR
+1657 
-1663 GAGQSASPEEPLYAQ
+1663 
-1678 VAKKVSAKI
+1678 
-1687 DQLNESA
+1687 
-1694 SAINRKI
+1694 
-1701 DRINKIASAGKGVGG
+1701 
-1716 FSGAGQSASPE
+1716 
-1727 EPIYAQ
+1727 
-1733 VAKKVSAKID
+1733 
-1743 QLNES
+1743 
-1748 ASAINRKIDRINKIA
+1748 SAINRKIDRINKIA

-1795 AGFSLRRSAAVNDL
+1795 AGFPLRRSAAVNDL

-1820 TRRIGDL
+1820 TCRIGDL
-1827 NQAVSEAKAGHFDKL
+1827 NQAVSEAKTGHFDKL

-1855 NALKLWVES
+1855 NALKLWTES

-1869 TGLQAKLDNYAT
+1869 TSLQAKLDNYAT
-1881 NSHTRINSNVQSGTI
+1881 NSHTRINSNVHNGAI

-1923 VGSAH
+1923 VGSTP

-1950 FSTKLNNAVK
+1950 FSTKLNNVVK

-1973 FSTGS
+1973 FSSGS

-1993 TKGGFQKS
+1993 TKSGFQKS